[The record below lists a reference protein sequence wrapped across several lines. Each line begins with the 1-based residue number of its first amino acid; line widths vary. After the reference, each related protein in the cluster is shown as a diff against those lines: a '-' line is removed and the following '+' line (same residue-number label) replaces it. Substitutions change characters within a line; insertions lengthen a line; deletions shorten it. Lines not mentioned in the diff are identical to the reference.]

1 MNKRFYRIVFN
12 KARGMLMV
20 VAETTRSHRA
30 GVSPQS
36 GADARTGSTLTS
48 SLAPLAFSFLLAFS
62 CLTPAQAAIV
72 ADNHA
77 PGGQQPQIANSAN
90 GTPQVNIQ
98 TPSGAGVSRN
108 VYSQFDVDGRG
119 VVLNNSHANTSTQ
132 LAGMVAGNPNLA
144 KGEARVILNE
154 VNTRDPSRLNG
165 YIEVAGQKA
174 QVVIA
179 NPAGISCDGC
189 GFINANRATLTTGQ
203 VQYGNGQI
211 SGYDVNR
218 GEIIVQGGG
227 LDASSVDSTD
237 LLARAVKINTGVWAQ
252 ELKVTAG
259 RNQIDAA
266 HSRTTA
272 KSADGSAPPAVAI
285 DVSALGG
292 MYAHKIRLVGT
303 ERGVGVHNAG
313 NIGAA
318 AGDVAIS
325 ADGSLSNS
333 GVIQSAQNLQLSV
346 KGDLHNQG
354 QLYAGKDS
362 VMTAS
367 ATLTNDGMIAAQ
379 GDTRIAANAL
389 RSAQYS
395 TLAAGLNSDG
405 STASS
410 GALTLNSQSS
420 LALNGRNMAAGTLTA
435 QGRTVDLD
443 NSRTSGARIVV
454 SAASGD
460 ITTRD
465 AVVAASE
472 KLQLAASGK
481 LNNHGGLLTASQL
494 ELKAMALDN
503 QQGVIQ
509 QTGEDDLRLDFR
521 AGLDNRGGEIASNS
535 HALTLSTSQLLNQNG
550 TLLHTGS
557 GGMSI
562 TSEGALDNGEG
573 TIAANGNIKLDAD
586 NLTNHGGK
594 ISAAQGD
601 IQLTAR
607 HGVDNSQ
614 GKIIASGDIQLQAE
628 NLTNRHGQVGTAQR
642 GRVNLTTSG
651 LLDNQQGTITAF
663 DALGI
668 QSATVDNRQGE
679 LQSGGN
685 LNITIHN
692 RGLDNR
698 QGQIVSA
705 AALEI
710 AGVNLALA
718 NTGGTLLAASKLSLD
733 ADSLSGDGEVLSQG
747 DMSLT
752 LRQAFH
758 NAGRIIANGN
768 LQWNLSGL
776 GLINQGVISAGRA
789 LNLYAAKLDNRQEG
803 EISAGE
809 NHLTVNGEL
818 VNRGLIDGGLTHI
831 VATTLTNIG
840 SGRLYGDAV
849 ALQAAT
855 LTNAAENG
863 VAATIAARASLA
875 MGVGTLNNQDHALIY
890 SDGTLAIG
898 GQLAED
904 GSLSGRA
911 GMFNNHSAT
920 LESAGDMALDIQQI
934 NNYNDHLVTKDV
946 MVEQSWRHEA
956 ALKGSVQRF
965 DWSLVDTSYKNK
977 YGVHD
982 AIMPDGSRGDEFY
995 EYQYQRTVVETQVVE
1010 SDPGKILSGG
1020 QLIINS
1026 DKLNNYDSQ
1035 IIAGGALGGVIGELN
1050 NVATTGKRVTTD
1062 VGTQTRWY
1070 EKKTSRPFGGTKTS
1084 QGKKSSEY
1092 EPTPTVQTIDL
1103 QTMKWQGN
1111 TQIDGHS
1118 GVINPRDRADETG
1131 EIPAGRLV
1139 EVTPVNA
1146 DGTVIR
1152 VVTPD
1157 TRLPVSSL
1165 YQIDPQAKAGYLVET
1180 DPRFTNGKAW
1190 LASDYMQN
1198 QLGVDQAMK
1207 RLGDGYYEQR
1217 LVREQI
1223 VKLSGGRYLQGY
1235 SNDEEQYRALMDA
1248 GVAFAKQYNLT
1259 VGVAL
1264 TPAQMALLTSDMV
1277 WLVAREVTLTDGSV
1291 QQVLVPQ
1298 VYARVKA
1305 GDLDGS
1311 GALLGGENVAFSVSR
1326 DVTNSGHIQSRGV
1339 TQLTAENIHNS
1350 GYIGGNQLTLNA
1362 RTDINNIGGTLQG
1375 GDSLIAQAGRD
1386 INSAS
1391 TLGGGPGNISLDRPA
1406 GIYVQNENG
1415 QLGLQALHNINLTAS
1430 MVSNS
1435 AAGSQTQIIAGNDL
1449 NLQTLATT
1457 HSESGNWGKGNDRS
1471 LTQRSDLG
1479 TQINGGAVALSAGH
1493 DMNARAASVTAT
1505 SSLTVAAGN
1514 DINLSSGES
1523 SWHLTENSHQS
1534 SSGLLA
1540 RRSLTTH
1547 DEVWAQ
1553 NAIGSNFSGDSIV
1566 MQAGRDLLVSGSS
1579 VAGTQDV
1586 NLVAGRNLNITTAE
1600 ESRQENHLRK
1610 EKHSGFSGT
1619 GGVGFSVGSSSLK
1632 ATDVTTALSSAAST
1646 VGSSQGNLSLSA
1658 GNVLT
1663 VQGSDLVAGNNM
1675 ALTGKTVNIL
1685 AAENQSTQTH
1695 TVEQKTSGLTLALS
1709 GMVGSAINTAV
1720 SSANQA
1726 STESNGRL
1734 AALSGL
1740 QSALSGVQAYQASQM
1755 QTADS
1760 SPESMIGVN
1769 LSWGSQSSK
1778 STQRQTQNTS
1788 RGSSLMAG
1796 NNLSIIAT
1804 ETDINVEG
1812 SQLQAG
1818 GSALL
1823 NAARDVN
1830 LFSAENASTLSGKNE
1845 SHGSSFGVG
1854 INFGQGANGLTVS
1867 ASANAGK
1874 GHEKG
1879 NSLTHNETT
1888 LSAGERVTIVSGRD
1902 TTLTGAQVSGHQVT
1916 MDVGRNLTLSS
1927 EQDSDNYDSK
1937 QRSGSVGASG
1947 SMGGGSGSLNLS
1959 QSKMHSTWASV
1970 EAQTGIF
1977 AGEGGFDVKVGGH
1990 TQLNGSVLASTA
2002 AAELNRL
2009 DTGTLGF
2016 RDIKNYAEYSVEQQS
2031 AGVSTSGSVAG
2042 QFLGNAASGLLMG
2055 ANGSG
2060 SDSSLT
2066 RAAVSEGSI
2075 VIRDGANQQQDVT
2088 GLSRDAAHANQTLS
2102 PIFDKEK
2109 EQNRLATAQKIG
2121 EIGRQVSDVLVT
2133 QGKLNAQ
2140 AAQSDP
2146 AARAAAR
2153 AKLVAGGNG
2162 SPSEEQISAQV
2173 SRTATADY
2181 DTGGKYQKVAQA
2193 VTAAMQGLA
2202 GGNLAQAASG
2212 AVSPY
2217 VAEIIHS
2224 QTTDSATGKVNVEA
2238 NAMAHAVWGAIAAAS
2253 GNNSALAGAAGAVS
2267 GELLGRW
2274 IAAEYY
2280 PDVKTEELSD
2290 EQKSTISALSTLA
2303 AGLMGGLSGGSS
2315 ADAVAGAQA
2324 GKNAV
2329 ENNFL
2334 GPESR
2339 EKLDKAVENQQ
2350 NGKDL
2355 LAASKEIVRQNNI
2368 DRHSD
2373 ELLGKFQTDPQS
2385 MTESECQ
2392 QLAAY
2397 LNVYGYEL
2405 QNSYGLSPE
2414 KAQQLVNS
2422 LLSGEPALKPSPG
2435 YPGGGGDTSSYY
2447 EALGYLKM
2455 YSVQSSQAAMGTDA
2469 LLALPGGVG
2478 TAARATLAAGGA
2490 YQTGTGIGQLIDGQY
2505 GEGAL
2510 NVGLGSAA
2518 IFGSV
2523 AGQSVIKKTDTGIFS
2538 PESII
2543 SLQESSRSTGK
2554 NIFPVDMF
2562 KISPENLKYVD
2573 ILSPEARQHI
2583 LYGESLTTGGHMYPG
2598 NPGETIFPPTWSAN
2612 KIVHAVGD
2620 IATSPDTM
2628 WYAQTGTG
2636 GLYTKA
2642 GRPSRWVAWETR
2654 DNVRVRVVYEPAN
2667 GKVITAFPDAGLVP
2681 PTLKP
2686 VK

>member
-1 MNKRFYRIVFN
+1 
-12 KARGMLMV
+12 MLMV

-36 GADARTGSTLTS
+36 GADARTGSMLTS
-48 SLAPLAFSFLLAFS
+48 TLAPLAFSFLLAFS

-119 VVLNNSHANTSTQ
+119 VVLNNSRANTSTQ

-218 GEIIVQGGG
+218 GEILVQGGG

-237 LLARAVKINTGVWAQ
+237 LLARAVKINAGVWAQ

-272 KSADGSAPPAVAI
+272 KSADGSALPAVAI

-325 ADGSLSNS
+325 ADGALSNR

-362 VMTAS
+362 VVTAS

-389 RSAQYS
+389 RSAQNS

-410 GALTLNSQSS
+410 GALTLNSQSA

-454 SAASGD
+454 SAATGD

-465 AVVAASE
+465 AVVVASE

-481 LNNHGGLLTASQL
+481 LNNHSGLLTASQL

-509 QTGEDDLRLDFR
+509 QTGEVDLRLDFR

-535 HALTLSTSQLLNQNG
+535 HALTLRTSQLFNQNG

-557 GGMSI
+557 GSISI

-573 TIAANGNIKLDAD
+573 TIAANGNIVLYSDNINNRSGKISTTQGNAQLITRHELENSQGNIVAGGSLSLQMASLRNLQGQLIAAQGDLAMSTEGGLDNREGVLAANGNIKLDAD
-586 NLTNHGGK
+586 NLNNHGGK

-614 GKIIASGDIQLQAE
+614 GNIIASGDIQLQAE

-642 GRVNLTTSG
+642 GSVNLTTSG

-809 NHLTVNGEL
+809 NHLTVSGEL

-911 GMFNNHSAT
+911 GVFNNHSAT

-1131 EIPAGRLV
+1131 EIPAGRLA

-1298 VYARVKA
+1298 VYARIKA

-1391 TLGGGPGNISLDRPA
+1391 TLGG
-1406 GIYVQNENG
+1406 
-1415 QLGLQALHNINLTAS
+1415 
-1430 MVSNS
+1430 
-1435 AAGSQTQIIAGNDL
+1435 
-1449 NLQTLATT
+1449 
-1457 HSESGNWGKGNDRS
+1457 
-1471 LTQRSDLG
+1471 
-1479 TQINGGAVALSAGH
+1479 AVALSAGH
-1493 DMNARAASVTAT
+1493 DIHARAASVTAT

-1586 NLVAGRNLNITTAE
+1586 NLAAGRNLTITTAE
-1600 ESRQENHLRK
+1600 ERRQENHLRK

-1726 STESNGRL
+1726 STESNCRL

-1796 NNLSIIAT
+1796 NNLSVIAT

-2162 SPSEEQISAQV
+2162 SPSEEQINAQV

-2202 GGNLAQAASG
+2202 GGDLAQAASG

-2329 ENNFL
+2329 ENN
-2334 GPESR
+2334 
-2339 EKLDKAVENQQ
+2339 
-2350 NGKDL
+2350 
-2355 LAASKEIVRQNNI
+2355 
-2368 DRHSD
+2368 
-2373 ELLGKFQTDPQS
+2373 
-2385 MTESECQ
+2385 
-2392 QLAAY
+2392 
-2397 LNVYGYEL
+2397 
-2405 QNSYGLSPE
+2405 
-2414 KAQQLVNS
+2414 
-2422 LLSGEPALKPSPG
+2422 LLSGSEDAQAAWLRQHGIDMASCSDN
-2435 YPGGGGDTSSYY
+2435 PGGSACQKAINERNAVGL
-2447 EALGYLKM
+2447 ALASG
-2455 YSVQSSQAAMGTDA
+2455 SVA
-2469 LLALPGGVG
+2469 LLPGGAQAMWGLGASANAGISYLADGTIDPANATIAGWVNVLSMGNGLAGTVG
-2478 TAARATLAAGGA
+2478 WNAAGGA
-2490 YQTGTGIGQLIDGQY
+2490 LGNWIDDKDPLSGALINGAGSGIGY
-2505 GEGAL
+2505 GIGKGLSWGVNAGANWWKGGWDPKFNAEL
-2510 NVGLGSAA
+2510 RQFTEIKGDFGISKEMTPSRVPGAFGDFGGS
-2518 IFGSV
+2518 F
-2523 AGQSVIKKTDTGIFS
+2523 FS
-2538 PESII
+2538 EI
-2543 SLQESSRSTGK
+2543 TGK
-2554 NIFPVDMF
+2554 GIEKRADSM
-2562 KISPENLKYVD
+2562 
-2573 ILSPEARQHI
+2573 
-2583 LYGESLTTGGHMYPG
+2583 GERK
-2598 NPGETIFPPTWSAN
+2598 N
-2612 KIVHAVGD
+2612 D
-2620 IATSPDTM
+2620 
-2628 WYAQTGTG
+2628 
-2636 GLYTKA
+2636 
-2642 GRPSRWVAWETR
+2642 
-2654 DNVRVRVVYEPAN
+2654 
-2667 GKVITAFPDAGLVP
+2667 
-2681 PTLKP
+2681 
-2686 VK
+2686 

>member
-1 MNKRFYRIVFN
+1 MNKLFYRIVFN

-36 GADARTGSTLTS
+36 GADARTGSTLAST
-48 SLAPLAFSFLLAFS
+48 LAPLAFSFLLAFS

-72 ADNHA
+72 ADNRA

-237 LLARAVKINTGVWAQ
+237 LLARAVKINAGVWAQ

-272 KSADGSAPPAVAI
+272 KSADGSALPAVAI

-325 ADGSLSNS
+325 ADGALSNS

-362 VMTAS
+362 VVTAS

-389 RSAQYS
+389 RSAQNS

-465 AVVAASE
+465 AVVASE

-557 GGMSI
+557 GGISI

-614 GKIIASGDIQLQAE
+614 GNIIASGDIQLQAE

-809 NHLTVNGEL
+809 NHLTVSGEL

-898 GQLAED
+898 GQLTED

-911 GMFNNHSAT
+911 GVFNNHSAT

-946 MVEQSWRHEA
+946 VVEQSWRHEA

-1020 QLIINS
+1020 RLIINS

-1375 GDSLIAQAGRD
+1375 GDSLIAQVGRD

-1457 HSESGNWGKGNDRS
+1457 HSESGSWGKGNDRS
-1471 LTQRSDLG
+1471 LTQRSDIG

-1493 DMNARAASVTAT
+1493 DINARAASVTAT

-1586 NLVAGRNLNITTAE
+1586 NLVAGRNLTITTAE

-1632 ATDVTTALSSAAST
+1632 ATDVTTALSSAVST

-1760 SPESMIGVN
+1760 SPESMIGIN

-1812 SQLQAG
+1812 SQLQVG

-1916 MDVGRNLTLSS
+1916 MDVGRNLTLIS

-2202 GGNLAQAASG
+2202 G
-2212 AVSPY
+2212 
-2217 VAEIIHS
+2217 
-2224 QTTDSATGKVNVEA
+2224 
-2238 NAMAHAVWGAIAAAS
+2238 
-2253 GNNSALAGAAGAVS
+2253 
-2267 GELLGRW
+2267 
-2274 IAAEYY
+2274 
-2280 PDVKTEELSD
+2280 
-2290 EQKSTISALSTLA
+2290 
-2303 AGLMGGLSGGSS
+2303 
-2315 ADAVAGAQA
+2315 
-2324 GKNAV
+2324 
-2329 ENNFL
+2329 
-2334 GPESR
+2334 
-2339 EKLDKAVENQQ
+2339 
-2350 NGKDL
+2350 
-2355 LAASKEIVRQNNI
+2355 
-2368 DRHSD
+2368 
-2373 ELLGKFQTDPQS
+2373 
-2385 MTESECQ
+2385 
-2392 QLAAY
+2392 
-2397 LNVYGYEL
+2397 
-2405 QNSYGLSPE
+2405 
-2414 KAQQLVNS
+2414 
-2422 LLSGEPALKPSPG
+2422 
-2435 YPGGGGDTSSYY
+2435 
-2447 EALGYLKM
+2447 
-2455 YSVQSSQAAMGTDA
+2455 
-2469 LLALPGGVG
+2469 
-2478 TAARATLAAGGA
+2478 
-2490 YQTGTGIGQLIDGQY
+2490 
-2505 GEGAL
+2505 
-2510 NVGLGSAA
+2510 
-2518 IFGSV
+2518 
-2523 AGQSVIKKTDTGIFS
+2523 
-2538 PESII
+2538 
-2543 SLQESSRSTGK
+2543 
-2554 NIFPVDMF
+2554 
-2562 KISPENLKYVD
+2562 
-2573 ILSPEARQHI
+2573 
-2583 LYGESLTTGGHMYPG
+2583 
-2598 NPGETIFPPTWSAN
+2598 
-2612 KIVHAVGD
+2612 
-2620 IATSPDTM
+2620 
-2628 WYAQTGTG
+2628 
-2636 GLYTKA
+2636 
-2642 GRPSRWVAWETR
+2642 
-2654 DNVRVRVVYEPAN
+2654 
-2667 GKVITAFPDAGLVP
+2667 
-2681 PTLKP
+2681 
-2686 VK
+2686 

>member
-1 MNKRFYRIVFN
+1 
-12 KARGMLMV
+12 MLMV

-48 SLAPLAFSFLLAFS
+48 TLAPLAFSFLLAFS

-237 LLARAVKINTGVWAQ
+237 LLARAVKINAGVWAQ

-272 KSADGSAPPAVAI
+272 KSADGSALPAVAI

-325 ADGSLSNS
+325 ADGALSNS

-362 VMTAS
+362 VVTAS

-389 RSAQYS
+389 RSAQNS

-454 SAASGD
+454 SAATGD

-481 LNNHGGLLTASQL
+481 LNNHSGLLTASQL

-550 TLLHTGS
+550 TLLHIGS

-562 TSEGALDNGEG
+562 TSEAALDNGEG
-573 TIAANGNIKLDAD
+573 TIAANGNIVLHSDNMNNRSGKISTTQGDLAMSAEGGLDNREGVLAANGNIKLDAD

-614 GKIIASGDIQLQAE
+614 GNIIASGDIQLQAE
-628 NLTNRHGQVGTAQR
+628 NLNNRHGQIGTAQR
-642 GRVNLTTSG
+642 GSVNLTTSG

-733 ADSLSGDGEVLSQG
+733 ADSLSGDGEALSQG

-758 NAGRIIANGN
+758 NAGRVIANGN

-911 GMFNNHSAT
+911 GVFNNHSAT

-1457 HSESGNWGKGNDRS
+1457 HSESGSWGKGNDRS
-1471 LTQRSDLG
+1471 LTQRSDIG

-1586 NLVAGRNLNITTAE
+1586 NLVAGRNLTITTAE
-1600 ESRQENHLRK
+1600 ERRQENHLRK

-1632 ATDVTTALSSAAST
+1632 ATGVTTALSSAAST

-1760 SPESMIGVN
+1760 SPESMIGIN

-1867 ASANAGK
+1867 ASANAAK

-2060 SDSSLT
+2060 SDSTLT

-2224 QTTDSATGKVNVEA
+2224 QTPDCDTDCKGKLAEDVAKGNAVVSA
-2238 NAMAHAVWGAIAAAS
+2238 H
-2253 GNNSALAGAAGAVS
+2253 LAGTVGLGILPKGALITAAINGGANTA
-2267 GELLGRW
+2267 
-2274 IAAEYY
+2274 IQYA
-2280 PDVKTEELSD
+2280 T
-2290 EQKSTISALSTLA
+2290 T
-2303 AGLMGGLSGGSS
+2303 
-2315 ADAVAGAQA
+2315 
-2324 GKNAV
+2324 
-2329 ENNFL
+2329 
-2334 GPESR
+2334 R
-2339 EKLDKAVENQQ
+2339 E
-2350 NGKDL
+2350 
-2355 LAASKEIVRQNNI
+2355 
-2368 DRHSD
+2368 
-2373 ELLGKFQTDPQS
+2373 
-2385 MTESECQ
+2385 
-2392 QLAAY
+2392 
-2397 LNVYGYEL
+2397 
-2405 QNSYGLSPE
+2405 
-2414 KAQQLVNS
+2414 VN
-2422 LLSGEPALKPSPG
+2422 
-2435 YPGGGGDTSSYY
+2435 Y
-2447 EALGYLKM
+2447 
-2455 YSVQSSQAAMGTDA
+2455 TDA
-2469 LLALPGGVG
+2469 LIATWVG
-2478 TAARATLAAGGA
+2478 AATAKTGWLGTVGWNAAGGA
-2490 YQTGTGIGQLIDGQY
+2490 TSSYIKGDDPMV
-2505 GEGAL
+2505 GAITSS
-2510 NVGLGSAA
+2510 VGSGLGYGVGHYVVKPTANTIGKWITGGWDPKFDPVRLKYTEIKGLIGISKEISPSKIPGATGN
-2518 IFGSV
+2518 ITGSFRTEYGSV
-2523 AGQSVIKKTDTGIFS
+2523 ETQEIINKVKK
-2538 PESII
+2538 
-2543 SLQESSRSTGK
+2543 
-2554 NIFPVDMF
+2554 
-2562 KISPENLKYVD
+2562 
-2573 ILSPEARQHI
+2573 
-2583 LYGESLTTGGHMYPG
+2583 
-2598 NPGETIFPPTWSAN
+2598 
-2612 KIVHAVGD
+2612 
-2620 IATSPDTM
+2620 
-2628 WYAQTGTG
+2628 
-2636 GLYTKA
+2636 
-2642 GRPSRWVAWETR
+2642 
-2654 DNVRVRVVYEPAN
+2654 
-2667 GKVITAFPDAGLVP
+2667 
-2681 PTLKP
+2681 
-2686 VK
+2686 

>member
-1 MNKRFYRIVFN
+1 
-12 KARGMLMV
+12 MLMV

-62 CLTPAQAAIV
+62 CLTSAQAAIV

-218 GEIIVQGGG
+218 GEIIIQGGG

-237 LLARAVKINTGVWAQ
+237 LLARAVKINAGVWAQ

-272 KSADGSAPPAVAI
+272 KSADGSALPAVAI

-362 VMTAS
+362 VVTAS

-389 RSAQYS
+389 RSAQNS

-443 NSRTSGARIVV
+443 NSRTSGAQIVV
-454 SAASGD
+454 SAATGD

-481 LNNHGGLLTASQL
+481 LNNHSGLLTASQL

-503 QQGVIQ
+503 QQGAIQ
-509 QTGEDDLRLDFR
+509 QTGEVDLRLDFR
-521 AGLDNRGGEIASNS
+521 AGLDNRGGEIVSNS

-573 TIAANGNIKLDAD
+573 TIAANGNIVLYSDNINNRSGKISTTQGNAQLTTRHELENSQGNIVAGGSLSLQVASLRNQQGQVIAAQGDLAMSAEGGLDNRDGVLAANGDIKLDAD

-607 HGVDNSQ
+607 HGV
-614 GKIIASGDIQLQAE
+614 
-628 NLTNRHGQVGTAQR
+628 
-642 GRVNLTTSG
+642 
-651 LLDNQQGTITAF
+651 
-663 DALGI
+663 
-668 QSATVDNRQGE
+668 
-679 LQSGGN
+679 
-685 LNITIHN
+685 
-692 RGLDNR
+692 DNR

-718 NTGGTLLAASKLSLD
+718 NTGGTLLAASKLSLN

-758 NAGRIIANGN
+758 NAGRVIANGN

-911 GMFNNHSAT
+911 GVFNNHSAT

-934 NNYNDHLVTKDV
+934 NNFNDHLVTKDV

-1430 MVSNS
+1430 IVSNS

-1457 HSESGNWGKGNDRS
+1457 HSESGSWGKGNDRS
-1471 LTQRSDLG
+1471 LTQRSDIG

-1493 DMNARAASVTAT
+1493 DINARAASVTAT

-1586 NLVAGRNLNITTAE
+1586 NLVAGRNLTITTAE

-1632 ATDVTTALSSAAST
+1632 ATDVTTELSSAAST

-1888 LSAGERVTIVSGRD
+1888 LSVGERVTIVSGRD

-1947 SMGGGSGSLNLS
+1947 SMGGGSGSLSLS

-2060 SDSSLT
+2060 TDSSLT

-2075 VIRDGANQQQDVT
+2075 VIRDSANQQQDVT

-2140 AAQSDP
+2140 AAQ
-2146 AARAAAR
+2146 AAAR

-2193 VTAAMQGLA
+2193 VTVVMQGLA

-2238 NAMAHAVWGAIAAAS
+2238 SAMAHAVWGAIAAAS

-2280 PDVKTEELSD
+2280 PGVKTEELSE

-2329 ENNFL
+2329 ENNAFGASAGTNL
-2334 GPESR
+2334 GFWFSQTPDCDTDCKGKLAEDVAKGNAVVSAHLAGTVGLGILPKGALITAAISGGANTAIQYATTR
-2339 EKLDKAVENQQ
+2339 EVNYTDALIATWV
-2350 NGKDL
+2350 G
-2355 LAASKEIVRQNNI
+2355 AATSKTGW
-2368 DRHSD
+2368 
-2373 ELLGKFQTDPQS
+2373 LGTVGWN
-2385 MTESECQ
+2385 T
-2392 QLAAY
+2392 A
-2397 LNVYGYEL
+2397 
-2405 QNSYGLSPE
+2405 
-2414 KAQQLVNS
+2414 
-2422 LLSGEPALKPSPG
+2422 
-2435 YPGGGGDTSSYY
+2435 GGATSSYIKGDDPMVG
-2447 EALGYLKM
+2447 AITSSVGSGLGY
-2455 YSVQSSQAAMGTDA
+2455 
-2469 LLALPGGVG
+2469 GVG
-2478 TAARATLAAGGA
+2478 HYVVKPTANTIGKWITGGWDPKFDPVRLK
-2490 YQTGTGIGQLIDGQY
+2490 YTEIKGLIGISKEMSPSKIPGTTGNITGSFSTEY
-2505 GEGAL
+2505 
-2510 NVGLGSAA
+2510 
-2518 IFGSV
+2518 GSV
-2523 AGQSVIKKTDTGIFS
+2523 ETQGIINKVKK
-2538 PESII
+2538 
-2543 SLQESSRSTGK
+2543 
-2554 NIFPVDMF
+2554 
-2562 KISPENLKYVD
+2562 
-2573 ILSPEARQHI
+2573 
-2583 LYGESLTTGGHMYPG
+2583 
-2598 NPGETIFPPTWSAN
+2598 
-2612 KIVHAVGD
+2612 
-2620 IATSPDTM
+2620 
-2628 WYAQTGTG
+2628 
-2636 GLYTKA
+2636 
-2642 GRPSRWVAWETR
+2642 
-2654 DNVRVRVVYEPAN
+2654 
-2667 GKVITAFPDAGLVP
+2667 
-2681 PTLKP
+2681 
-2686 VK
+2686 

>member
-1 MNKRFYRIVFN
+1 
-12 KARGMLMV
+12 MLMV

-48 SLAPLAFSFLLAFS
+48 TLAPLAFSFLLAFS
-62 CLTPAQAAIV
+62 CLTPAKAAIV

-237 LLARAVKINTGVWAQ
+237 LLARAVKINAGVWAQ

-272 KSADGSAPPAVAI
+272 KSADGSALPAVAI

-325 ADGSLSNS
+325 ADGALSNS

-346 KGDLHNQG
+346 KGDLHSQG

-362 VMTAS
+362 VVTAS

-389 RSAQYS
+389 RSAQNS

-454 SAASGD
+454 SAATGD
-460 ITTRD
+460 ITTQD

-481 LNNHGGLLTASQL
+481 LNNHSGLLTASQL

-521 AGLDNRGGEIASNS
+521 TGLDNRGGEIASNS

-642 GRVNLTTSG
+642 GSVNLTTSG

-733 ADSLSGDGEVLSQG
+733 ADSLSGDGEALSQG

-758 NAGRIIANGN
+758 NAGRVIANGN

-911 GMFNNHSAT
+911 GVFNNHSAT

-1020 QLIINS
+1020 RLIINS

-1471 LTQRSDLG
+1471 LTQRSDIG

-1586 NLVAGRNLNITTAE
+1586 NLVAGRNLTITTAE

-2153 AKLVAGGNG
+2153 AKLVAGGNA

-2280 PDVKTEELSD
+2280 PGVKTEELSD

-2329 ENNFL
+2329 ENNYLSSTEARQLDKELSDCKASGNDCKSVVEKYIEISNKNSKELVDACSGGGIACVTWEELLQGATNVANDANASQFRL
-2334 GPESR
+2334 D
-2339 EKLDKAVENQQ
+2339 EKLKDPEAAALVNYLNGTDLKFLQENITSGDRLLSVITDPTSWPVLVMGGKAIITNTVT
-2350 NGKDL
+2350 NGK
-2355 LAASKEIVRQNNI
+2355 
-2368 DRHSD
+2368 
-2373 ELLGKFQTDPQS
+2373 ELLI
-2385 MTESECQ
+2385 
-2392 QLAAY
+2392 
-2397 LNVYGYEL
+2397 
-2405 QNSYGLSPE
+2405 
-2414 KAQQLVNS
+2414 
-2422 LLSGEPALKPSPG
+2422 
-2435 YPGGGGDTSSYY
+2435 
-2447 EALGYLKM
+2447 
-2455 YSVQSSQAAMGTDA
+2455 
-2469 LLALPGGVG
+2469 
-2478 TAARATLAAGGA
+2478 AAGA
-2490 YQTGTGIGQLIDGQY
+2490 SV
-2505 GEGAL
+2505 A
-2510 NVGLGSAA
+2510 GSAA
-2518 IFGSV
+2518 IQYGVHGEVKLSDVIGAGVIGAITAGKGYNPTVTWNAAGGYYQAELKGDDPFLGALLSKAGAATGYAAGNILKVPADKIFNPVSKQYEWIPTGVWTISKPVPQSSVPSV
-2523 AGQSVIKKTDTGIFS
+2523 AANVANSTVSG
-2538 PESII
+2538 
-2543 SLQESSRSTGK
+2543 LSS
-2554 NIFPVDMF
+2554 
-2562 KISPENLKYVD
+2562 Y
-2573 ILSPEARQHI
+2573 
-2583 LYGESLTTGGHMYPG
+2583 
-2598 NPGETIFPPTWSAN
+2598 
-2612 KIVHAVGD
+2612 
-2620 IATSPDTM
+2620 ATSD
-2628 WYAQTGTG
+2628 
-2636 GLYTKA
+2636 K
-2642 GRPSRWVAWETR
+2642 
-2654 DNVRVRVVYEPAN
+2654 N
-2667 GKVITAFPDAGLVP
+2667 GEAK
-2681 PTLKP
+2681 K
-2686 VK
+2686 

>member
-1 MNKRFYRIVFN
+1 
-12 KARGMLMV
+12 MLMV

-48 SLAPLAFSFLLAFS
+48 TLAPLAFSFLLAFS

-119 VVLNNSHANTSTQ
+119 VVLNNSHSNTSTQ

-237 LLARAVKINTGVWAQ
+237 LLARAVKINAGVWAQ

-272 KSADGSAPPAVAI
+272 KSADGSALPAVAI

-325 ADGSLSNS
+325 ADGALSNS

-362 VMTAS
+362 VVTAS

-379 GDTRIAANAL
+379 GDTQIAANAL
-389 RSAQYS
+389 RSAQNS

-460 ITTRD
+460 ITTRITTRD

-481 LNNHGGLLTASQL
+481 LNNHSGLLTASQL

-614 GKIIASGDIQLQAE
+614 GNIIASGDIQLQAE
-628 NLTNRHGQVGTAQR
+628 NLTNRHGQIGTAQR
-642 GRVNLTTSG
+642 GSVNLTTSG

-733 ADSLSGDGEVLSQG
+733 ADSLSGDGEALSQG

-758 NAGRIIANGN
+758 NAGRVIANGN

-1457 HSESGNWGKGNDRS
+1457 HSESGSWEKGNDRS
-1471 LTQRSDLG
+1471 LTQRSDIG

-1760 SPESMIGVN
+1760 SPESMIGIN

-1867 ASANAGK
+1867 ASANAAK

-2002 AAELNRL
+2002 AADLNRL

-2329 ENNFL
+2329 ENNALSPIDFGKGMADMGLSQQSLGVHMLQNGATPEELTAALIKNSQGQIPDGQNAAKGLMIAWAEFFGVPVSALAADGEMTPQRAAEILASGVPTSEAKLVQYVAAKAFL
-2334 GPESR
+2334 VVAKNTSYPSGISFKIDQLEHMGSVV
-2339 EKLDKAVENQQ
+2339 KYNQQ
-2350 NGKDL
+2350 K
-2355 LAASKEIVRQNNI
+2355 
-2368 DRHSD
+2368 
-2373 ELLGKFQTDPQS
+2373 
-2385 MTESECQ
+2385 
-2392 QLAAY
+2392 
-2397 LNVYGYEL
+2397 
-2405 QNSYGLSPE
+2405 
-2414 KAQQLVNS
+2414 
-2422 LLSGEPALKPSPG
+2422 
-2435 YPGGGGDTSSYY
+2435 
-2447 EALGYLKM
+2447 
-2455 YSVQSSQAAMGTDA
+2455 
-2469 LLALPGGVG
+2469 
-2478 TAARATLAAGGA
+2478 
-2490 YQTGTGIGQLIDGQY
+2490 GI
-2505 GEGAL
+2505 
-2510 NVGLGSAA
+2510 
-2518 IFGSV
+2518 
-2523 AGQSVIKKTDTGIFS
+2523 
-2538 PESII
+2538 
-2543 SLQESSRSTGK
+2543 
-2554 NIFPVDMF
+2554 
-2562 KISPENLKYVD
+2562 
-2573 ILSPEARQHI
+2573 
-2583 LYGESLTTGGHMYPG
+2583 TGGHNADAFYSTVSEK
-2598 NPGETIFPPTWSAN
+2598 NVKIVGETQSSVKGITEVQYKIPAYDRAGNITGYKDKIFTKTIYDP
-2612 KIVHAVGD
+2612 KIFTDQKMLELGQQAASSGYKAA
-2620 IATSPDTM
+2620 IASGQREYTATAGGIKFQVYLDKK
-2628 WYAQTGTG
+2628 TGMVENFHPV
-2636 GLYTKA
+2636 TK
-2642 GRPSRWVAWETR
+2642 
-2654 DNVRVRVVYEPAN
+2654 
-2667 GKVITAFPDAGLVP
+2667 
-2681 PTLKP
+2681 
-2686 VK
+2686 

>member
-30 GVSPQS
+30 GVSLQS
-36 GADARTGSTLTS
+36 GADARTGSTLAST
-48 SLAPLAFSFLLAFS
+48 LAPLAFSFLLAFS

-237 LLARAVKINTGVWAQ
+237 LLARAVKINAGVWAQ

-266 HSRTTA
+266 HSRTTV

-325 ADGSLSNS
+325 ADGALSNS

-346 KGDLHNQG
+346 KGDLHNLG

-362 VMTAS
+362 VVTAS

-389 RSAQYS
+389 RSAQNS

-465 AVVAASE
+465 AVVAARE
-472 KLQLAASGK
+472 KLQLATSGK
-481 LNNHGGLLTASQL
+481 LNNHSGLLTASQL

-573 TIAANGNIKLDAD
+573 TIAANGNIVLYSD
-586 NLTNHGGK
+586 NINNRSGK
-594 ISAAQGD
+594 ISTTQGNAQLTTRHELENSQGNIVAGGSLSLQVASLRNQQGQVIAAQGD

-614 GKIIASGDIQLQAE
+614 GNIIASGDIQLQAE
-628 NLTNRHGQVGTAQR
+628 NLTNRHGQIGTAQR
-642 GRVNLTTSG
+642 GSVNLTTSG

-705 AALEI
+705 ATLEI

-718 NTGGTLLAASKLSLD
+718 NTGGTLLAASQLSLD

-809 NHLTVNGEL
+809 NHLMVSGEL

-911 GMFNNHSAT
+911 GVFNNHSAT

-946 MVEQSWRHEA
+946 VVEQSWRHEA

-995 EYQYQRTVVETQVVE
+995 EYQYQHTVVETQVVE

-1103 QTMKWQGN
+1103 QTMEWQGN

-1326 DVTNSGHIQSRGV
+1326 DVTNSGHIHSRGV

-1457 HSESGNWGKGNDRS
+1457 HSESGSWGKGNDRS
-1471 LTQRSDLG
+1471 LTQRSDIG

-1586 NLVAGRNLNITTAE
+1586 NLVAGRNLTITTAE

-1646 VGSSQGNLSLSA
+1646 VGSSQGNLRLSA

-1760 SPESMIGVN
+1760 SSESMIGVN

-1916 MDVGRNLTLSS
+1916 MDVGRNLTLTS

-1937 QRSGSVGASG
+1937 QRSGSLGASG

-2224 QTTDSATGKVNVEA
+2224 QTTDSATGEVNVEA

-2303 AGLMGGLSGGSS
+2303 AGLMGGPSGGSS

-2329 ENNFL
+2329 ENNL
-2334 GPESR
+2334 MGGNEWS
-2339 EKLDKAVENQQ
+2339 Q
-2350 NGKDL
+2350 G
-2355 LAASKEIVRQNNI
+2355 
-2368 DRHSD
+2368 
-2373 ELLGKFQTDPQS
+2373 
-2385 MTESECQ
+2385 
-2392 QLAAY
+2392 
-2397 LNVYGYEL
+2397 
-2405 QNSYGLSPE
+2405 E
-2414 KAQQLVNS
+2414 KAREHGADVLSCADNP
-2422 LLSGEPALKPSPG
+2422 SGEACQRGIAENKAYAGALASAG
-2435 YPGGGGDTSSYY
+2435 LIY
-2447 EALGYLKM
+2447 
-2455 YSVQSSQAAMGTDA
+2455 
-2469 LLALPGGVG
+2469 LPGGMQITGAIGG
-2478 TAARATLAAGGA
+2478 TANAGIQYLMNGEVNPTDVLIATYVGAFTANTGAWGTVGWNAAGGA
-2490 YQTGTGIGQLIDGQY
+2490 T
-2505 GEGAL
+2505 
-2510 NVGLGSAA
+2510 
-2518 IFGSV
+2518 
-2523 AGQSVIKKTDTGIFS
+2523 
-2538 PESII
+2538 
-2543 SLQESSRSTGK
+2543 SSY
-2554 NIFPVDMF
+2554 
-2562 KISPENLKYVD
+2562 LKGD
-2573 ILSPEARQHI
+2573 
-2583 LYGESLTTGGHMYPG
+2583 
-2598 NPGETIFPPTWSAN
+2598 NPF
-2612 KIVHAVGD
+2612 
-2620 IATSPDTM
+2620 
-2628 WYAQTGTG
+2628 TG
-2636 GLYTKA
+2636 GLINGLASGVGYGA
-2642 GRPSRWVAWETR
+2642 GKLIELPMDKIYNPMKPWKDWMWTDVGMGISKPLSLDPIPGVAGNITSSIITEYSN
-2654 DNVRVRVVYEPAN
+2654 DQA
-2667 GKVITAFPDAGLVP
+2667 GKNLGG
-2681 PTLKP
+2681 K
-2686 VK
+2686 K

>member
-1 MNKRFYRIVFN
+1 
-12 KARGMLMV
+12 MLMV

-405 STASS
+405 STPSS

-1471 LTQRSDLG
+1471 LTQRSDIG

-1493 DMNARAASVTAT
+1493 DINARAASVTAT

-1586 NLVAGRNLNITTAE
+1586 NLVAGRNLTITTAE
-1600 ESRQENHLRK
+1600 ERRQENHLRK

-2088 GLSRDAAHANQTLS
+2088 GLSRDTAHANQTLS

-2153 AKLVAGGNG
+2153 AKLVAGGNA

-2280 PDVKTEELSD
+2280 PGVKTEELSD

-2329 ENNFL
+2329 ENNALSPIDFGKGMADMGLSQQSLGVHMLQNGATPEELTAALIKNSQGQIPDGQNAAKGLMIAWAEFFGVPVSALAADGEMTPQRAAEILASGVPTSEAKLVQYVAAKAFL
-2334 GPESR
+2334 VVAKNTSYPSGISFKIDQLEHMGSVV
-2339 EKLDKAVENQQ
+2339 KYNQQ
-2350 NGKDL
+2350 K
-2355 LAASKEIVRQNNI
+2355 
-2368 DRHSD
+2368 
-2373 ELLGKFQTDPQS
+2373 
-2385 MTESECQ
+2385 
-2392 QLAAY
+2392 
-2397 LNVYGYEL
+2397 
-2405 QNSYGLSPE
+2405 
-2414 KAQQLVNS
+2414 
-2422 LLSGEPALKPSPG
+2422 
-2435 YPGGGGDTSSYY
+2435 
-2447 EALGYLKM
+2447 
-2455 YSVQSSQAAMGTDA
+2455 
-2469 LLALPGGVG
+2469 
-2478 TAARATLAAGGA
+2478 
-2490 YQTGTGIGQLIDGQY
+2490 GI
-2505 GEGAL
+2505 
-2510 NVGLGSAA
+2510 
-2518 IFGSV
+2518 
-2523 AGQSVIKKTDTGIFS
+2523 
-2538 PESII
+2538 
-2543 SLQESSRSTGK
+2543 
-2554 NIFPVDMF
+2554 
-2562 KISPENLKYVD
+2562 
-2573 ILSPEARQHI
+2573 
-2583 LYGESLTTGGHMYPG
+2583 TGGHNADAFYSTVSEK
-2598 NPGETIFPPTWSAN
+2598 NVKIVGETQSSVKGITEVQYKIPAYDRAGNITGYKDKIFTKTIYDP
-2612 KIVHAVGD
+2612 KIFTDQKMLELGQQAASSGYKAA
-2620 IATSPDTM
+2620 IASGQREYTATAGGIKFQVYLDKK
-2628 WYAQTGTG
+2628 TGMVENFHPV
-2636 GLYTKA
+2636 TK
-2642 GRPSRWVAWETR
+2642 
-2654 DNVRVRVVYEPAN
+2654 
-2667 GKVITAFPDAGLVP
+2667 
-2681 PTLKP
+2681 
-2686 VK
+2686 

>member
-1 MNKRFYRIVFN
+1 
-12 KARGMLMV
+12 MLMV

-36 GADARTGSTLTS
+36 GADARTGSTLAST
-48 SLAPLAFSFLLAFS
+48 LAPLAFSFLLAFS

-72 ADNHA
+72 ADNRA

-237 LLARAVKINTGVWAQ
+237 LLARAVKINAGVWAQ

-272 KSADGSAPPAVAI
+272 KSADGSALPAVAI

-325 ADGSLSNS
+325 ADGALSNS

-362 VMTAS
+362 VVTAS

-389 RSAQYS
+389 RSAQNS

-465 AVVAASE
+465 AVVASE

-557 GGMSI
+557 GGISI

-614 GKIIASGDIQLQAE
+614 GNIIASGDIQLQAE

-809 NHLTVNGEL
+809 NHLTVSGEL

-898 GQLAED
+898 GQLTED

-911 GMFNNHSAT
+911 GVFNNHSAT

-946 MVEQSWRHEA
+946 VVEQSWRHEA

-1020 QLIINS
+1020 RLIINS

-1375 GDSLIAQAGRD
+1375 GDSLIAQVGRD

-1457 HSESGNWGKGNDRS
+1457 HSESGSWGKGNDRS
-1471 LTQRSDLG
+1471 LTQRSDIG

-1493 DMNARAASVTAT
+1493 DINARAASVTAT

-1586 NLVAGRNLNITTAE
+1586 NLVAGRNLTITTAE

-1632 ATDVTTALSSAAST
+1632 ATDVTTALSSAVST

-1760 SPESMIGVN
+1760 SPESMIGIN

-1812 SQLQAG
+1812 SQLQVG

-1916 MDVGRNLTLSS
+1916 MDVGRNLTLIS

-2329 ENNFL
+2329 ENNL
-2334 GPESR
+2334 MGGNEWS
-2339 EKLDKAVENQQ
+2339 Q
-2350 NGKDL
+2350 G
-2355 LAASKEIVRQNNI
+2355 
-2368 DRHSD
+2368 
-2373 ELLGKFQTDPQS
+2373 
-2385 MTESECQ
+2385 
-2392 QLAAY
+2392 
-2397 LNVYGYEL
+2397 
-2405 QNSYGLSPE
+2405 E
-2414 KAQQLVNS
+2414 KAREHGADVLSCADNP
-2422 LLSGEPALKPSPG
+2422 SGEACQRGIAENKAYAGALASAG
-2435 YPGGGGDTSSYY
+2435 LIY
-2447 EALGYLKM
+2447 
-2455 YSVQSSQAAMGTDA
+2455 
-2469 LLALPGGVG
+2469 LPGGMQITGAIGG
-2478 TAARATLAAGGA
+2478 TANAGIQYLINGEVNPTDVLIATYVGAFTANTGAWGTVGWNAAGGA
-2490 YQTGTGIGQLIDGQY
+2490 TSSYLNGDDPFKGGVISGAASGIGY
-2505 GEGAL
+2505 GIGKVAKISLDKWVNPAWKNYEWVNLEMGISKPL
-2510 NVGLGSAA
+2510 PLSPIPVISGNA
-2518 IFGSV
+2518 IS
-2523 AGQSVIKKTDTGIFS
+2523 
-2538 PESII
+2538 SII
-2543 SLQESSRSTGK
+2543 TEATGQGSSKTTNNLWKRT
-2554 NIFPVDMF
+2554 
-2562 KISPENLKYVD
+2562 ENEK
-2573 ILSPEARQHI
+2573 
-2583 LYGESLTTGGHMYPG
+2583 
-2598 NPGETIFPPTWSAN
+2598 
-2612 KIVHAVGD
+2612 
-2620 IATSPDTM
+2620 
-2628 WYAQTGTG
+2628 
-2636 GLYTKA
+2636 
-2642 GRPSRWVAWETR
+2642 
-2654 DNVRVRVVYEPAN
+2654 
-2667 GKVITAFPDAGLVP
+2667 
-2681 PTLKP
+2681 
-2686 VK
+2686 

>member
-1 MNKRFYRIVFN
+1 
-12 KARGMLMV
+12 MLMV

-36 GADARTGSTLTS
+36 GADARTGSMLTS
-48 SLAPLAFSFLLAFS
+48 TLAPLAFSFLLAFS

-119 VVLNNSHANTSTQ
+119 VVLNNSRANTSTQ

-218 GEIIVQGGG
+218 GEILVQGGG

-237 LLARAVKINTGVWAQ
+237 LLARAVKINAGVWAQ

-272 KSADGSAPPAVAI
+272 KSADGSALPAVAI

-325 ADGSLSNS
+325 ADGALSNR

-362 VMTAS
+362 VVTAS

-389 RSAQYS
+389 RSAQNS

-410 GALTLNSQSS
+410 GALMLNSQSS

-465 AVVAASE
+465 AVVVASE

-481 LNNHGGLLTASQL
+481 LNNHSGLLTASQL

-535 HALTLSTSQLLNQNG
+535 HALTLRTSQLFNQNG

-573 TIAANGNIKLDAD
+573 TIAANGNIVLYSD
-586 NLTNHGGK
+586 NINNRSGK
-594 ISAAQGD
+594 ISTTQGNAQLITRHELENSQGNIVAGGSLSLQVASLRNQQGQVIAAQGD
-601 IQLTAR
+601 LAM
-607 HGVDNSQ
+607 S
-614 GKIIASGDIQLQAE
+614 AE
-628 NLTNRHGQVGTAQR
+628 G
-642 GRVNLTTSG
+642 
-651 LLDNQQGTITAF
+651 
-663 DALGI
+663 
-668 QSATVDNRQGE
+668 
-679 LQSGGN
+679 
-685 LNITIHN
+685 
-692 RGLDNR
+692 GLDNR

-705 AALEI
+705 TALEI

-758 NAGRIIANGN
+758 NAGRVIANGN

-776 GLINQGVISAGRA
+776 GLINQGVISAGQA

-809 NHLTVNGEL
+809 NHLTVSGEL

-911 GMFNNHSAT
+911 GVFNNHSAT

-1010 SDPGKILSGG
+1010 SAPGKILSGG

-1131 EIPAGRLV
+1131 EIPAGRLA

-1298 VYARVKA
+1298 VYARIKA

-1415 QLGLQALHNINLTAS
+1415 QLGLLALHNINLTAS

-1471 LTQRSDLG
+1471 LTQRSDIG

-1586 NLVAGRNLNITTAE
+1586 NLAAGRNLTITTAE
-1600 ESRQENHLRK
+1600 ERRQENHLRK

-1916 MDVGRNLTLSS
+1916 MDVGRNLTLTS

-1937 QRSGSVGASG
+1937 QRSGSAGASG

-2075 VIRDGANQQQDVT
+2075 VIRDSANQQQDVT

-2109 EQNRLATAQKIG
+2109 EQNRLATAQKTG

-2202 GGNLAQAASG
+2202 GGDLAQAASG

-2280 PDVKTEELSD
+2280 PGVKTEELSD

-2315 ADAVAGAQA
+2315 ADAVTGAQA

-2329 ENNFL
+2329 ENN
-2334 GPESR
+2334 
-2339 EKLDKAVENQQ
+2339 
-2350 NGKDL
+2350 
-2355 LAASKEIVRQNNI
+2355 
-2368 DRHSD
+2368 
-2373 ELLGKFQTDPQS
+2373 
-2385 MTESECQ
+2385 
-2392 QLAAY
+2392 
-2397 LNVYGYEL
+2397 
-2405 QNSYGLSPE
+2405 
-2414 KAQQLVNS
+2414 
-2422 LLSGEPALKPSPG
+2422 LLSGSEDAQAAWLRQHGIDMASCSDN
-2435 YPGGGGDTSSYY
+2435 PGGSACQKAINERNAVGL
-2447 EALGYLKM
+2447 ALASG
-2455 YSVQSSQAAMGTDA
+2455 SVA
-2469 LLALPGGVG
+2469 LLPGGAQAMWGLGASANAGISYLADGTIDPANATIAGWVNVLSMGNGLAGTVG
-2478 TAARATLAAGGA
+2478 WNAAGGA
-2490 YQTGTGIGQLIDGQY
+2490 LGNWIDDKDPLSGALINGAGSGIGY
-2505 GEGAL
+2505 GIGKGLSWGVNAGANWWKGGWDPKFNAEL
-2510 NVGLGSAA
+2510 RQFTEIKGDFGISKEMTPSRVPGAFGDFGGS
-2518 IFGSV
+2518 F
-2523 AGQSVIKKTDTGIFS
+2523 FS
-2538 PESII
+2538 EI
-2543 SLQESSRSTGK
+2543 TGK
-2554 NIFPVDMF
+2554 GIEKRADSM
-2562 KISPENLKYVD
+2562 
-2573 ILSPEARQHI
+2573 
-2583 LYGESLTTGGHMYPG
+2583 GERK
-2598 NPGETIFPPTWSAN
+2598 N
-2612 KIVHAVGD
+2612 D
-2620 IATSPDTM
+2620 
-2628 WYAQTGTG
+2628 
-2636 GLYTKA
+2636 
-2642 GRPSRWVAWETR
+2642 
-2654 DNVRVRVVYEPAN
+2654 
-2667 GKVITAFPDAGLVP
+2667 
-2681 PTLKP
+2681 
-2686 VK
+2686 

>member
-48 SLAPLAFSFLLAFS
+48 TLAPLAFSFLLAFS
-62 CLTPAQAAIV
+62 CLTPAKAAIV

-237 LLARAVKINTGVWAQ
+237 LLARAVKINAGVWAQ

-272 KSADGSAPPAVAI
+272 KSADGSALPAVAI

-325 ADGSLSNS
+325 ADGALSNS

-362 VMTAS
+362 VVTAS

-389 RSAQYS
+389 RSAQNS

-454 SAASGD
+454 SAATGD

-481 LNNHGGLLTASQL
+481 LNNHSGLLTASQL

-614 GKIIASGDIQLQAE
+614 GNIIASGDIQLQAE

-642 GRVNLTTSG
+642 GSVNLTTSG

-789 LNLYAAKLDNRQEG
+789 LNIYAAKLDNRQEG

-809 NHLTVNGEL
+809 NHLTVSGEL

-911 GMFNNHSAT
+911 GVFNNHSAT

-1157 TRLPVSSL
+1157 TQLPVSSL
-1165 YQIDPQAKAGYLVET
+1165 YQIDPQAKAGYLVEN

-1311 GALLGGENVAFSVSR
+1311 GALLCGENVAFSVSR

-1457 HSESGNWGKGNDRS
+1457 HSESGSWGKGNDRS
-1471 LTQRSDLG
+1471 LTQRSDIG
-1479 TQINGGAVALSAGH
+1479 TQINGGAVALSAGN

-1579 VAGTQDV
+1579 VAGPQDV
-1586 NLVAGRNLNITTAE
+1586 NLVAGRNLTITTAE

-1695 TVEQKTSGLTLALS
+1695 TVEQKTSGLMLALS

-1916 MDVGRNLTLSS
+1916 MDVGRNLTLTS

-2016 RDIKNYAEYSVEQQS
+2016 RDIKNYADYSVEQQS
-2031 AGVSTSGSVAG
+2031 AGVSTSGNVAG

-2060 SDSSLT
+2060 SDSTLT

-2075 VIRDGANQQQDVT
+2075 VIRDGVNQQQDVT
-2088 GLSRDAAHANQTLS
+2088 ELSRDAAHANQTLS

-2153 AKLVAGGNG
+2153 AKLVAGGNA
-2162 SPSEEQISAQV
+2162 SPSEEQI
-2173 SRTATADY
+2173 
-2181 DTGGKYQKVAQA
+2181 
-2193 VTAAMQGLA
+2193 
-2202 GGNLAQAASG
+2202 
-2212 AVSPY
+2212 
-2217 VAEIIHS
+2217 
-2224 QTTDSATGKVNVEA
+2224 
-2238 NAMAHAVWGAIAAAS
+2238 
-2253 GNNSALAGAAGAVS
+2253 
-2267 GELLGRW
+2267 
-2274 IAAEYY
+2274 
-2280 PDVKTEELSD
+2280 
-2290 EQKSTISALSTLA
+2290 
-2303 AGLMGGLSGGSS
+2303 
-2315 ADAVAGAQA
+2315 
-2324 GKNAV
+2324 
-2329 ENNFL
+2329 
-2334 GPESR
+2334 
-2339 EKLDKAVENQQ
+2339 
-2350 NGKDL
+2350 
-2355 LAASKEIVRQNNI
+2355 
-2368 DRHSD
+2368 
-2373 ELLGKFQTDPQS
+2373 
-2385 MTESECQ
+2385 
-2392 QLAAY
+2392 
-2397 LNVYGYEL
+2397 
-2405 QNSYGLSPE
+2405 
-2414 KAQQLVNS
+2414 
-2422 LLSGEPALKPSPG
+2422 
-2435 YPGGGGDTSSYY
+2435 
-2447 EALGYLKM
+2447 
-2455 YSVQSSQAAMGTDA
+2455 
-2469 LLALPGGVG
+2469 
-2478 TAARATLAAGGA
+2478 
-2490 YQTGTGIGQLIDGQY
+2490 
-2505 GEGAL
+2505 
-2510 NVGLGSAA
+2510 
-2518 IFGSV
+2518 
-2523 AGQSVIKKTDTGIFS
+2523 
-2538 PESII
+2538 
-2543 SLQESSRSTGK
+2543 
-2554 NIFPVDMF
+2554 
-2562 KISPENLKYVD
+2562 
-2573 ILSPEARQHI
+2573 
-2583 LYGESLTTGGHMYPG
+2583 
-2598 NPGETIFPPTWSAN
+2598 
-2612 KIVHAVGD
+2612 
-2620 IATSPDTM
+2620 
-2628 WYAQTGTG
+2628 
-2636 GLYTKA
+2636 
-2642 GRPSRWVAWETR
+2642 
-2654 DNVRVRVVYEPAN
+2654 
-2667 GKVITAFPDAGLVP
+2667 
-2681 PTLKP
+2681 
-2686 VK
+2686 

>member
-36 GADARTGSTLTS
+36 GADARTGSTLIS

-119 VVLNNSHANTSTQ
+119 VVLNNSRANTSTQ

-218 GEIIVQGGG
+218 GEILVQGGG

-237 LLARAVKINTGVWAQ
+237 LLARAVKINAGVWAQ

-272 KSADGSAPPAVAI
+272 KSADGSALPAVAI

-325 ADGSLSNS
+325 ADGALSNR

-362 VMTAS
+362 VVTAS

-389 RSAQYS
+389 RSAQNS

-481 LNNHGGLLTASQL
+481 LNNHSGLLTASKL

-535 HALTLSTSQLLNQNG
+535 HALTLSISQLLNQNG

-573 TIAANGNIKLDAD
+573 TIAANGNIVLHSDNIINRSGKISTTQGNAQLTTRHELENSQGNIVAGGSLSLQVASLRNQQGQLIAAQGDLAMSAEEGLDNREGVLTANGNIKLDAD

-601 IQLTAR
+601 VQLTAR
-607 HGVDNSQ
+607 HGVNNSQ
-614 GKIIASGDIQLQAE
+614 GNIIASGDIRLQAE
-628 NLTNRHGQVGTAQR
+628 NLNNRHGQIGTAQR
-642 GRVNLTTSG
+642 GSVNLTTSG

-710 AGVNLALA
+710 AGVNLALT

-758 NAGRIIANGN
+758 NAGRVIANGN

-911 GMFNNHSAT
+911 GVFNNHSAT

-1235 SNDEEQYRALMDA
+1235 SNDEEQYRVLMDA

-1435 AAGSQTQIIAGNDL
+1435 AAGSQTQIIAGNGL

-1471 LTQRSDLG
+1471 LTQRSDIG

-1493 DMNARAASVTAT
+1493 DMIARAASVTAT

-1586 NLVAGRNLNITTAE
+1586 NLVAGRNLTITTAK

-1632 ATDVTTALSSAAST
+1632 ANDVTTALSSAAST

-1769 LSWGSQSSK
+1769 LSWGRQSSK

-1812 SQLQAG
+1812 SQLQAS

-1867 ASANAGK
+1867 ASANAAK

-1937 QRSGSVGASG
+1937 QRSGSAGASG

-2146 AARAAAR
+2146 TARAAAR

-2267 GELLGRW
+2267 GELLGRL

-2303 AGLMGGLSGGSS
+2303 AGLMGGLSGSSS

-2329 ENNFL
+2329 ENN
-2334 GPESR
+2334 
-2339 EKLDKAVENQQ
+2339 
-2350 NGKDL
+2350 
-2355 LAASKEIVRQNNI
+2355 
-2368 DRHSD
+2368 
-2373 ELLGKFQTDPQS
+2373 
-2385 MTESECQ
+2385 
-2392 QLAAY
+2392 
-2397 LNVYGYEL
+2397 
-2405 QNSYGLSPE
+2405 
-2414 KAQQLVNS
+2414 
-2422 LLSGEPALKPSPG
+2422 LLSGSEDAQAAWLRQHGIDMASCSDN
-2435 YPGGGGDTSSYY
+2435 PGGSACQKAINERNAVGL
-2447 EALGYLKM
+2447 ALASG
-2455 YSVQSSQAAMGTDA
+2455 SVA
-2469 LLALPGGVG
+2469 LLPGGAQAMWGLGASANAGISYLADGSIDPANAAIAGWVNVISMGNGLAGTVG
-2478 TAARATLAAGGA
+2478 WNAAGGA
-2490 YQTGTGIGQLIDGQY
+2490 LGNWIDDKDPLSGALINGAGSGIGYSIGKGLSWGVNA
-2505 GEGAL
+2505 GANWWKGGWDPKFNAEL
-2510 NVGLGSAA
+2510 RQFTEIKGDFGISKEMTPSRVPGAFGDFGGS
-2518 IFGSV
+2518 F
-2523 AGQSVIKKTDTGIFS
+2523 FS
-2538 PESII
+2538 EI
-2543 SLQESSRSTGK
+2543 TGK
-2554 NIFPVDMF
+2554 GIEKRTDSM
-2562 KISPENLKYVD
+2562 
-2573 ILSPEARQHI
+2573 
-2583 LYGESLTTGGHMYPG
+2583 GERK
-2598 NPGETIFPPTWSAN
+2598 N
-2612 KIVHAVGD
+2612 D
-2620 IATSPDTM
+2620 
-2628 WYAQTGTG
+2628 
-2636 GLYTKA
+2636 
-2642 GRPSRWVAWETR
+2642 
-2654 DNVRVRVVYEPAN
+2654 
-2667 GKVITAFPDAGLVP
+2667 
-2681 PTLKP
+2681 
-2686 VK
+2686 

>member
-36 GADARTGSTLTS
+36 GADARTGSTLAST
-48 SLAPLAFSFLLAFS
+48 LAPLAFSFLLAFS

-237 LLARAVKINTGVWAQ
+237 LLARAVKINAGVWAQ

-266 HSRTTA
+266 HTRTTA

-362 VMTAS
+362 VVTAS

-389 RSAQYS
+389 RSAQNS

-481 LNNHGGLLTASQL
+481 LNNHSGLLTASQL

-573 TIAANGNIKLDAD
+573 TIAANGNIVLHSD
-586 NLTNHGGK
+586 NINNRSGK
-594 ISAAQGD
+594 ISTTQGNAQLTTRHELENSQGNIVAGGSLSLQVASLRNQQGQVIAAQGD

-614 GKIIASGDIQLQAE
+614 GNIIASGDIQLQAE
-628 NLTNRHGQVGTAQR
+628 NLTNRHGQIGTAQR
-642 GRVNLTTSG
+642 GSVNLTTSG

-809 NHLTVNGEL
+809 NHLTVSGEL

-840 SGRLYGDAV
+840 SGRLYGDAI

-911 GMFNNHSAT
+911 GVFNNHSAT

-1139 EVTPVNA
+1139 E
-1146 DGTVIR
+1146 
-1152 VVTPD
+1152 VTPD

-1457 HSESGNWGKGNDRS
+1457 HSESGSWEKGNDRS
-1471 LTQRSDLG
+1471 LTQRSDIG

-1586 NLVAGRNLNITTAE
+1586 NLVAGRNLTITTAE

-1709 GMVGSAINTAV
+1709 GMVGSALNTAV

-1760 SPESMIGVN
+1760 SPESMIGIN

-1867 ASANAGK
+1867 ASANAAK

-1888 LSAGERVTIVSGRD
+1888 FSAGERVTIVSGRD

-2153 AKLVAGGNG
+2153 AKLVAGGNA

-2280 PDVKTEELSD
+2280 PGVKTEELSD

-2329 ENNFL
+2329 ENNL
-2334 GPESR
+2334 MGGNEWSQGERAR
-2339 EKLDKAVENQQ
+2339 EHGADV
-2350 NGKDL
+2350 
-2355 LAASKEIVRQNNI
+2355 
-2368 DRHSD
+2368 
-2373 ELLGKFQTDPQS
+2373 
-2385 MTESECQ
+2385 
-2392 QLAAY
+2392 
-2397 LNVYGYEL
+2397 
-2405 QNSYGLSPE
+2405 LSCADNP
-2414 KAQQLVNS
+2414 
-2422 LLSGEPALKPSPG
+2422 SGEACQRGIAENKAYAGALASAG
-2435 YPGGGGDTSSYY
+2435 LIY
-2447 EALGYLKM
+2447 
-2455 YSVQSSQAAMGTDA
+2455 
-2469 LLALPGGVG
+2469 LPGGMQITGAIGG
-2478 TAARATLAAGGA
+2478 TANAGIQYLINGEVNPTDVLIATYVGAFTRNTGLKGTMSWNAAGGA
-2490 YQTGTGIGQLIDGQY
+2490 T
-2505 GEGAL
+2505 
-2510 NVGLGSAA
+2510 
-2518 IFGSV
+2518 
-2523 AGQSVIKKTDTGIFS
+2523 
-2538 PESII
+2538 
-2543 SLQESSRSTGK
+2543 SSY
-2554 NIFPVDMF
+2554 
-2562 KISPENLKYVD
+2562 LKGD
-2573 ILSPEARQHI
+2573 
-2583 LYGESLTTGGHMYPG
+2583 
-2598 NPGETIFPPTWSAN
+2598 NPF
-2612 KIVHAVGD
+2612 
-2620 IATSPDTM
+2620 
-2628 WYAQTGTG
+2628 TG
-2636 GLYTKA
+2636 GLINGLASGMGYGA
-2642 GRPSRWVAWETR
+2642 GKLVELPFDKVLNPMKPWKDWIWTDVGMGISKPLPINPVPGIAGNAAGSAVTEILN
-2654 DNVRVRVVYEPAN
+2654 DQA
-2667 GKVITAFPDAGLVP
+2667 GKTG
-2681 PTLKP
+2681 
-2686 VK
+2686 VKLQKGNQK

>member
-30 GVSPQS
+30 GVSLQS
-36 GADARTGSTLTS
+36 GADARTGSTLAST
-48 SLAPLAFSFLLAFS
+48 LAPLAFSFLLAFS

-237 LLARAVKINTGVWAQ
+237 LLARAVKINAGVWAQ

-266 HSRTTA
+266 HSRTTV

-325 ADGSLSNS
+325 ADGALSNS

-346 KGDLHNQG
+346 KGDLHNLG

-362 VMTAS
+362 VVTAS

-389 RSAQYS
+389 RSAQNS

-465 AVVAASE
+465 AVVAARE
-472 KLQLAASGK
+472 KLQLATSGK
-481 LNNHGGLLTASQL
+481 LNNHSGLLTASQL

-573 TIAANGNIKLDAD
+573 TIAANGNIVLYSD
-586 NLTNHGGK
+586 NINNRSGK
-594 ISAAQGD
+594 ISTTQGNAQLTTRHELENSQGNIVAGGSLSLQVASLRNQQGQVIAAQGD

-614 GKIIASGDIQLQAE
+614 GNIIASGDIQLQAE
-628 NLTNRHGQVGTAQR
+628 NLTNRHGQIGTAQR
-642 GRVNLTTSG
+642 GSVNLTTSG

-705 AALEI
+705 ATLEI

-718 NTGGTLLAASKLSLD
+718 NTGGTLLAASQLSLD

-809 NHLTVNGEL
+809 NHLTVSGEL

-911 GMFNNHSAT
+911 GVFNNHSAT

-946 MVEQSWRHEA
+946 VVEQSWRHEA

-995 EYQYQRTVVETQVVE
+995 EYQYQHTVVETQVVE

-1103 QTMKWQGN
+1103 QTMEWQGN

-1326 DVTNSGHIQSRGV
+1326 DVTNSGHIHSRGV

-1457 HSESGNWGKGNDRS
+1457 HSESGSWGKGNDRS
-1471 LTQRSDLG
+1471 LTQRSDIG

-1586 NLVAGRNLNITTAE
+1586 NLVAGRNLTITTAE

-1646 VGSSQGNLSLSA
+1646 VGSSQGNLRLSA

-1760 SPESMIGVN
+1760 SSESMIGVN

-1916 MDVGRNLTLSS
+1916 MDVGRNLTLTS

-1937 QRSGSVGASG
+1937 QRSGSLGASG

-2224 QTTDSATGKVNVEA
+2224 QTTDSATGEVNVEA

-2303 AGLMGGLSGGSS
+2303 AGLMGGPSGGSS

-2329 ENNFL
+2329 ENNL
-2334 GPESR
+2334 MGGNEWS
-2339 EKLDKAVENQQ
+2339 Q
-2350 NGKDL
+2350 G
-2355 LAASKEIVRQNNI
+2355 
-2368 DRHSD
+2368 
-2373 ELLGKFQTDPQS
+2373 
-2385 MTESECQ
+2385 
-2392 QLAAY
+2392 
-2397 LNVYGYEL
+2397 
-2405 QNSYGLSPE
+2405 E
-2414 KAQQLVNS
+2414 KAREHGADVLSCADNP
-2422 LLSGEPALKPSPG
+2422 SGEACQRGIAENKAYAGALASAG
-2435 YPGGGGDTSSYY
+2435 LIY
-2447 EALGYLKM
+2447 
-2455 YSVQSSQAAMGTDA
+2455 
-2469 LLALPGGVG
+2469 LPGGMQITGAIGG
-2478 TAARATLAAGGA
+2478 TANAGIQYLMNGEVNPTDVLIATYVGAFTANTGAWGTVGWNAAGGA
-2490 YQTGTGIGQLIDGQY
+2490 T
-2505 GEGAL
+2505 
-2510 NVGLGSAA
+2510 
-2518 IFGSV
+2518 
-2523 AGQSVIKKTDTGIFS
+2523 
-2538 PESII
+2538 
-2543 SLQESSRSTGK
+2543 SSY
-2554 NIFPVDMF
+2554 
-2562 KISPENLKYVD
+2562 LKGD
-2573 ILSPEARQHI
+2573 
-2583 LYGESLTTGGHMYPG
+2583 
-2598 NPGETIFPPTWSAN
+2598 NPF
-2612 KIVHAVGD
+2612 
-2620 IATSPDTM
+2620 
-2628 WYAQTGTG
+2628 TG
-2636 GLYTKA
+2636 GLINGLASGVGYGA
-2642 GRPSRWVAWETR
+2642 GKLIELPMDKIYNPMKPWKDWMWTDVGMGISKPLSLDPIPGVAGNITSSIITEYSN
-2654 DNVRVRVVYEPAN
+2654 DQA
-2667 GKVITAFPDAGLVP
+2667 GKNLGG
-2681 PTLKP
+2681 K
-2686 VK
+2686 K

>member
-1 MNKRFYRIVFN
+1 
-12 KARGMLMV
+12 MLMV

-36 GADARTGSTLTS
+36 GADARTGSMLTS
-48 SLAPLAFSFLLAFS
+48 TLAPLAFSFLLAFS

-119 VVLNNSHANTSTQ
+119 VVLNNSRANTSTQ

-218 GEIIVQGGG
+218 GEILVQGGG

-237 LLARAVKINTGVWAQ
+237 LLARAVKINAGVWAQ

-259 RNQIDAA
+259 RNQIDAT

-272 KSADGSAPPAVAI
+272 KSADGSALPAVAI

-325 ADGSLSNS
+325 ADGALSNR

-362 VMTAS
+362 VVTAS

-389 RSAQYS
+389 CSAQNS

-410 GALTLNSQSS
+410 GALTLNSQSA

-454 SAASGD
+454 SAATGD

-465 AVVAASE
+465 AVVVASE

-509 QTGEDDLRLDFR
+509 QTGEVDLRLDFR

-535 HALTLSTSQLLNQNG
+535 HALTLRTSQLLNQNG

-557 GGMSI
+557 GGISI

-573 TIAANGNIKLDAD
+573 TIAANGNIVLYSDNINNRSGKISTTQGNAQLITRHELENSQGNIVAGGSLSLQMASLRNQQGQVIAAQGDLVMSAEGGLDNGEGVLAANGNIKLDAD

-614 GKIIASGDIQLQAE
+614 GNIIASGDIQLQAE
-628 NLTNRHGQVGTAQR
+628 NLNNRHGQIGTAQR
-642 GRVNLTTSG
+642 GSVNLTTSG

-718 NTGGTLLAASKLSLD
+718 NTGGTLLAASELSLD

-758 NAGRIIANGN
+758 NAGRVIANGN

-776 GLINQGVISAGRA
+776 GLINQGIISAGQA

-809 NHLTVNGEL
+809 NHLTVSGEL

-911 GMFNNHSAT
+911 GVFNNHSAT

-1157 TRLPVSSL
+1157 TQLPVSSL

-1248 GVAFAKQYNLT
+1248 GVTFAKQYNLM

-1386 INSAS
+1386 INS
-1391 TLGGGPGNISLDRPA
+1391 
-1406 GIYVQNENG
+1406 
-1415 QLGLQALHNINLTAS
+1415 
-1430 MVSNS
+1430 
-1435 AAGSQTQIIAGNDL
+1435 
-1449 NLQTLATT
+1449 
-1457 HSESGNWGKGNDRS
+1457 
-1471 LTQRSDLG
+1471 
-1479 TQINGGAVALSAGH
+1479 
-1493 DMNARAASVTAT
+1493 
-1505 SSLTVAAGN
+1505 
-1514 DINLSSGES
+1514 
-1523 SWHLTENSHQS
+1523 
-1534 SSGLLA
+1534 
-1540 RRSLTTH
+1540 
-1547 DEVWAQ
+1547 
-1553 NAIGSNFSGDSIV
+1553 
-1566 MQAGRDLLVSGSS
+1566 
-1579 VAGTQDV
+1579 
-1586 NLVAGRNLNITTAE
+1586 
-1600 ESRQENHLRK
+1600 
-1610 EKHSGFSGT
+1610 
-1619 GGVGFSVGSSSLK
+1619 
-1632 ATDVTTALSSAAST
+1632 
-1646 VGSSQGNLSLSA
+1646 
-1658 GNVLT
+1658 
-1663 VQGSDLVAGNNM
+1663 
-1675 ALTGKTVNIL
+1675 
-1685 AAENQSTQTH
+1685 
-1695 TVEQKTSGLTLALS
+1695 
-1709 GMVGSAINTAV
+1709 
-1720 SSANQA
+1720 
-1726 STESNGRL
+1726 
-1734 AALSGL
+1734 
-1740 QSALSGVQAYQASQM
+1740 
-1755 QTADS
+1755 
-1760 SPESMIGVN
+1760 
-1769 LSWGSQSSK
+1769 
-1778 STQRQTQNTS
+1778 
-1788 RGSSLMAG
+1788 
-1796 NNLSIIAT
+1796 
-1804 ETDINVEG
+1804 
-1812 SQLQAG
+1812 
-1818 GSALL
+1818 
-1823 NAARDVN
+1823 
-1830 LFSAENASTLSGKNE
+1830 ASTLSGKNE

-2109 EQNRLATAQKIG
+2109 EQNRLATAQKTG

-2202 GGNLAQAASG
+2202 GGDLAQAASG

-2280 PDVKTEELSD
+2280 PGVKTEELSD

-2315 ADAVAGAQA
+2315 ADAVTGAQA

-2329 ENNFL
+2329 ENN
-2334 GPESR
+2334 
-2339 EKLDKAVENQQ
+2339 
-2350 NGKDL
+2350 
-2355 LAASKEIVRQNNI
+2355 
-2368 DRHSD
+2368 
-2373 ELLGKFQTDPQS
+2373 
-2385 MTESECQ
+2385 
-2392 QLAAY
+2392 
-2397 LNVYGYEL
+2397 
-2405 QNSYGLSPE
+2405 
-2414 KAQQLVNS
+2414 
-2422 LLSGEPALKPSPG
+2422 LLSGSEDAQAAWLRQHGIDMASCSDN
-2435 YPGGGGDTSSYY
+2435 PGGSACQKAINERNAVGL
-2447 EALGYLKM
+2447 ALASG
-2455 YSVQSSQAAMGTDA
+2455 SVA
-2469 LLALPGGVG
+2469 LLPGGAQAMWGLGASANAGISYLADGTIDPANATIAGWVNVLSMGNGLAGTVG
-2478 TAARATLAAGGA
+2478 WNAAGGA
-2490 YQTGTGIGQLIDGQY
+2490 LGNWIDDKDPLSGALINGAGSGIGY
-2505 GEGAL
+2505 GIGKGLSWGVNAGANWWKGGWDPKFNAEL
-2510 NVGLGSAA
+2510 RQFTEIKGDFGISKEMTPSRVPGAFGDFGGS
-2518 IFGSV
+2518 F
-2523 AGQSVIKKTDTGIFS
+2523 FS
-2538 PESII
+2538 EI
-2543 SLQESSRSTGK
+2543 TGK
-2554 NIFPVDMF
+2554 GIEKRADSM
-2562 KISPENLKYVD
+2562 
-2573 ILSPEARQHI
+2573 
-2583 LYGESLTTGGHMYPG
+2583 GERK
-2598 NPGETIFPPTWSAN
+2598 N
-2612 KIVHAVGD
+2612 D
-2620 IATSPDTM
+2620 
-2628 WYAQTGTG
+2628 
-2636 GLYTKA
+2636 
-2642 GRPSRWVAWETR
+2642 
-2654 DNVRVRVVYEPAN
+2654 
-2667 GKVITAFPDAGLVP
+2667 
-2681 PTLKP
+2681 
-2686 VK
+2686 

>member
-1 MNKRFYRIVFN
+1 
-12 KARGMLMV
+12 MLMV

-48 SLAPLAFSFLLAFS
+48 TLAPLAFSFLLAFS

-237 LLARAVKINTGVWAQ
+237 LLARAVKINAGVWAQ

-272 KSADGSAPPAVAI
+272 KSADGSALPAVAI

-325 ADGSLSNS
+325 ADGALSNS

-362 VMTAS
+362 VVTAS
-367 ATLTNDGMIAAQ
+367 ATLTNDGKIAAQ

-389 RSAQYS
+389 RSAQNS

-454 SAASGD
+454 SAATGD

-481 LNNHGGLLTASQL
+481 LNNHSGLLTASQL

-614 GKIIASGDIQLQAE
+614 GNIIASGDIQLQAE
-628 NLTNRHGQVGTAQR
+628 NLTNRHGQIGTAQR
-642 GRVNLTTSG
+642 GSVNLTTSG

-789 LNLYAAKLDNRQEG
+789 LNLSAAKLDNRQEG

-809 NHLTVNGEL
+809 NHLTVSGEL

-911 GMFNNHSAT
+911 GVFNNHSAT

-1020 QLIINS
+1020 RLIINS

-1391 TLGGGPGNISLDRPA
+1391 TLSGGSDNISIDRPA

-1471 LTQRSDLG
+1471 LTQRSDIG

-1493 DMNARAASVTAT
+1493 DINARAASVTAS

-1586 NLVAGRNLNITTAE
+1586 NLVAGRNLTITTAE

-1734 AALSGL
+1734 AALGGL

-1916 MDVGRNLTLSS
+1916 MDVGRNLTLTS

-2088 GLSRDAAHANQTLS
+2088 GLSRDAAHANQMLS

-2238 NAMAHAVWGAIAAAS
+2238 NAMAHAVWG
-2253 GNNSALAGAAGAVS
+2253 
-2267 GELLGRW
+2267 
-2274 IAAEYY
+2274 
-2280 PDVKTEELSD
+2280 
-2290 EQKSTISALSTLA
+2290 
-2303 AGLMGGLSGGSS
+2303 
-2315 ADAVAGAQA
+2315 
-2324 GKNAV
+2324 
-2329 ENNFL
+2329 
-2334 GPESR
+2334 
-2339 EKLDKAVENQQ
+2339 
-2350 NGKDL
+2350 
-2355 LAASKEIVRQNNI
+2355 
-2368 DRHSD
+2368 
-2373 ELLGKFQTDPQS
+2373 
-2385 MTESECQ
+2385 
-2392 QLAAY
+2392 
-2397 LNVYGYEL
+2397 
-2405 QNSYGLSPE
+2405 
-2414 KAQQLVNS
+2414 
-2422 LLSGEPALKPSPG
+2422 
-2435 YPGGGGDTSSYY
+2435 
-2447 EALGYLKM
+2447 
-2455 YSVQSSQAAMGTDA
+2455 
-2469 LLALPGGVG
+2469 
-2478 TAARATLAAGGA
+2478 
-2490 YQTGTGIGQLIDGQY
+2490 
-2505 GEGAL
+2505 
-2510 NVGLGSAA
+2510 
-2518 IFGSV
+2518 
-2523 AGQSVIKKTDTGIFS
+2523 
-2538 PESII
+2538 
-2543 SLQESSRSTGK
+2543 
-2554 NIFPVDMF
+2554 
-2562 KISPENLKYVD
+2562 
-2573 ILSPEARQHI
+2573 
-2583 LYGESLTTGGHMYPG
+2583 
-2598 NPGETIFPPTWSAN
+2598 
-2612 KIVHAVGD
+2612 
-2620 IATSPDTM
+2620 
-2628 WYAQTGTG
+2628 
-2636 GLYTKA
+2636 
-2642 GRPSRWVAWETR
+2642 
-2654 DNVRVRVVYEPAN
+2654 
-2667 GKVITAFPDAGLVP
+2667 
-2681 PTLKP
+2681 
-2686 VK
+2686 

>member
-12 KARGMLMV
+12 KARGMLIV

-48 SLAPLAFSFLLAFS
+48 ILVPLAFGFLLAFS
-62 CLTPAQAAIV
+62 CLTPAKAAIV

-119 VVLNNSHANTSTQ
+119 VVLNNSHASTSTQ

-179 NPAGISCDGC
+179 NPGGISCDGC

-203 VQYGNGQI
+203 VQYSNGQI

-237 LLARAVKINTGVWAQ
+237 LLARAVKINAGVWAQ

-266 HSRTTA
+266 HSLTTA
-272 KSADGSAPPAVAI
+272 KSSDGSAAPAVAI

-325 ADGSLSNS
+325 ADGALSNS
-333 GVIQSAQNLQLSV
+333 SVIQSAQNLQLSV

-362 VMTAS
+362 LVTAS
-367 ATLTNDGMIAAQ
+367 ATLTNDGIIAAQ
-379 GDTRIAANAL
+379 GDTRIAASTL
-389 RSAQYS
+389 RSAQNS

-405 STASS
+405 SSASS
-410 GALTLNSQSS
+410 GALTLNSQTS

-435 QGRTVDLD
+435 QGRAVDLD

-481 LNNHGGLLTASQL
+481 LKNHSGLLTASQL

-509 QTGEDDLRLDFR
+509 QTGEDDLRLDFC
-521 AGLDNRGGEIASNS
+521 AGLDNHGGEIASNS

-562 TSEGALDNGEG
+562 TSDGVLDNGEG
-573 TIAANGNIKLDAD
+573 TIAANGNIVLYSDNINNRSGKISTTQGNAQLTTRHELENSQGNIVAGGSLSLQVASLRNQHGQLIAAQGDLAMSSEGGLDNREGVLAANGNIKLDAD
-586 NLTNHGGK
+586 NLINHGGK

-601 IQLTAR
+601 VQLTAR

-614 GKIIASGDIQLQAE
+614 GNIIASGDIRLRAQ
-628 NLTNRHGQVGTAQR
+628 NLNNRHGQVGSAQR
-642 GRVNLTTSG
+642 GSVNLTTSG
-651 LLDNQQGTITAF
+651 LLDNQQGTITAV
-663 DALGI
+663 DALRI
-668 QSATVDNRQGE
+668 QSPAVDNRQGE

-705 AALEI
+705 AALDI
-710 AGVNLALA
+710 AGVNLVLA
-718 NTGGTLLAASKLSLD
+718 NTGGTLLAASKLILD

-758 NAGRIIANGN
+758 HAGRIIANGN

-776 GLINQGVISAGRA
+776 GLINQGVISVGQV
-789 LNLYAAKLDNRQEG
+789 LNLYVAKLDNRQEG

-809 NHLTVNGEL
+809 NHFTVNGEL

-849 ALQAAT
+849 ALQVAT

-863 VAATIAARASLA
+863 VAATIAARALLA

-890 SDGTLAIG
+890 SDGTLTIG

-911 GMFNNHSAT
+911 GVFNNHSAT
-920 LESAGDMALDIQQI
+920 LESAGDMAIDIQQI

-982 AIMPDGSRGDEFY
+982 AIMPDSSRGDEFY

-1020 QLIINS
+1020 RLIINS

-1035 IIAGGALGGVIGELN
+1035 IIAGGALGGVISELN

-1103 QTMKWQGN
+1103 QTIKWQGN

-1118 GVINPRDRADETG
+1118 SVITPRDRADEPG
-1131 EIPAGRLV
+1131 ELPAGRLV

-1152 VVTPD
+1152 LVTPD

-1223 VKLSGGRYLQGY
+1223 VKLSGERYLQGF

-1277 WLVAREVTLTDGSV
+1277 WLVAREVTLADGSV
-1291 QQVLVPQ
+1291 RHVLVPQ
-1298 VYARVKA
+1298 AYARVKA

-1311 GALLGGENVAFSVSR
+1311 GALLGGENVALSVSR
-1326 DVTNSGHIQSRGV
+1326 DVTNSGHIHSRGV

-1386 INSAS
+1386 LNSAS

-1435 AAGSQTQIIAGNDL
+1435 AAGSQTKIIAGNDL
-1449 NLQTLATT
+1449 NLRTLATT

-1471 LTQRSDLG
+1471 LTQRSDIG
-1479 TQINGGAVALSAGH
+1479 TQINGGAVALSAVH
-1493 DMNARAASVTAT
+1493 DIHARAASVTAT

-1523 SWHLTENSHQS
+1523 SWHLTENNHQS

-1540 RRSLTTH
+1540 HRSLTTH

-1553 NAIGSNFSGDSIV
+1553 NAIGSNFSGDSIL

-1586 NLVAGRNLNITTAE
+1586 NLVAGRNLTIATAE

-1632 ATDVTTALSSAAST
+1632 ATDVTTTLSSAAST

-1663 VQGSDLVAGNNM
+1663 VQGSDMVAGNNM

-1796 NNLSIIAT
+1796 TNLSIIAT
-1804 ETDINVEG
+1804 EADINVEG

-1830 LFSAENASTLSGKNE
+1830 LFSAENVSTLSGKNE

-1867 ASANAGK
+1867 ASANAAK

-1879 NSLTHNETT
+1879 NSLMHNETT

-1902 TTLTGAQVSGHQVT
+1902 MTLTGAQVSGHQVT
-1916 MDVGRNLTLSS
+1916 MDVGRNLRLSS

-1970 EAQTGIF
+1970 EAQTGFF

-2002 AAELNRL
+2002 AELNRL

-2016 RDIKNYAEYSVEQQS
+2016 RDIKNSAEYSVEQQS
-2031 AGVSTSGSVAG
+2031 VGASTSGSVAG

-2075 VIRDGANQQQDVT
+2075 VIRDGTSQQQDVT
-2088 GLSRDAAHANQTLS
+2088 RLSRDAAHANQTLS

-2109 EQNRLATAQKIG
+2109 EQNRLAVAQKIG
-2121 EIGRQVSDVLVT
+2121 ETGRQVSDVLVT

-2140 AAQSDP
+2140 TAQSDP

-2153 AKLVAGGNG
+2153 EMLVAGGNAH
-2162 SPSEEQISAQV
+2162 PSEEQISAQV

-2315 ADAVAGAQA
+2315 GDAVAGAQA

-2329 ENNFL
+2329 ENNSL
-2334 GPESR
+2334 SGDKAREAAKQAAESLKNQVR
-2339 EKLDKAVENQQ
+2339 EKLGEGTTSAIANAII
-2350 NGKDL
+2350 NG
-2355 LAASKEIVRQNNI
+2355 LA
-2368 DRHSD
+2368 D
-2373 ELLGKFQTDPQS
+2373 T
-2385 MTESECQ
+2385 
-2392 QLAAY
+2392 
-2397 LNVYGYEL
+2397 
-2405 QNSYGLSPE
+2405 
-2414 KAQQLVNS
+2414 
-2422 LLSGEPALKPSPG
+2422 
-2435 YPGGGGDTSSYY
+2435 GDA
-2447 EALGYLKM
+2447 ALG
-2455 YSVQSSQAAMGTDA
+2455 SVDYAADAAMVLASCAVGDSYCSKAMSDLAGKNQA
-2469 LLALPGGVG
+2469 LADTV
-2478 TAARATLAAGGA
+2478 TTLMQGETWSAVADTVKQAAGGNQA
-2490 YQTGTGIGQLIDGQY
+2490 
-2505 GEGAL
+2505 AL
-2510 NVGLGSAA
+2510 
-2518 IFGSV
+2518 
-2523 AGQSVIKKTDTGIFS
+2523 
-2538 PESII
+2538 
-2543 SLQESSRSTGK
+2543 
-2554 NIFPVDMF
+2554 
-2562 KISPENLKYVD
+2562 
-2573 ILSPEARQHI
+2573 EA
-2583 LYGESLTTGGHMYPG
+2583 
-2598 NPGETIFPPTWSAN
+2598 
-2612 KIVHAVGD
+2612 
-2620 IATSPDTM
+2620 
-2628 WYAQTGTG
+2628 TG
-2636 GLYTKA
+2636 GLLAGIMLPGKKVPSPATRIETILKSEKNWENARNKA
-2642 GRPSRWVAWETR
+2642 LNIVGNLGADSKPVIGRLEVSAG
-2654 DNVRVRVVYEPAN
+2654 N
-2667 GKVITAFPDAGLVP
+2667 GKIIGRQSNDGKVGWRVDYDPEKGMHINVWDYSQGKGPGKAVKQVIPFEGNEKAFE
-2681 PTLKP
+2681 TILKQLNR
-2686 VK
+2686 

>member
-362 VMTAS
+362 VVTAS

-809 NHLTVNGEL
+809 NHLTVSGEL

-911 GMFNNHSAT
+911 GVFNNHSAT

-1131 EIPAGRLV
+1131 EIPAGRLA

-1298 VYARVKA
+1298 VYAWVKA

-1326 DVTNSGHIQSRGV
+1326 DVINSGHIQSRGV

-1415 QLGLQALHNINLTAS
+1415 QLGLQALHNINLRAS

-1471 LTQRSDLG
+1471 LTQRSDIG

-1547 DEVWAQ
+1547 DEMWAQ

-1586 NLVAGRNLNITTAE
+1586 NLVAGRNLTITTAE
-1600 ESRQENHLRK
+1600 ERRQENHLRK

-1796 NNLSIIAT
+1796 NNLSVIAT

-2162 SPSEEQISAQV
+2162 SPSEEQINAQV

-2202 GGNLAQAASG
+2202 GGDLAQAASG

-2329 ENNFL
+2329 ENN
-2334 GPESR
+2334 
-2339 EKLDKAVENQQ
+2339 
-2350 NGKDL
+2350 
-2355 LAASKEIVRQNNI
+2355 
-2368 DRHSD
+2368 
-2373 ELLGKFQTDPQS
+2373 
-2385 MTESECQ
+2385 
-2392 QLAAY
+2392 
-2397 LNVYGYEL
+2397 
-2405 QNSYGLSPE
+2405 
-2414 KAQQLVNS
+2414 
-2422 LLSGEPALKPSPG
+2422 LLSGSEDAQAAWLRQHGIDMASCSDN
-2435 YPGGGGDTSSYY
+2435 PGGSACQKAINERNAVGL
-2447 EALGYLKM
+2447 ALASG
-2455 YSVQSSQAAMGTDA
+2455 SVA
-2469 LLALPGGVG
+2469 LLPGGAQAMWGLGASANAGISYLADGTIDPANATIAGWVNVLSMGNGLAGTVG
-2478 TAARATLAAGGA
+2478 WNAAGGA
-2490 YQTGTGIGQLIDGQY
+2490 LGNWIDDKDPLSGALINGAGSGIGY
-2505 GEGAL
+2505 GIGKGLSWGVNAGANWWKGGWDPKFNAEL
-2510 NVGLGSAA
+2510 RQFTEIKGDFGISKEMTPSRVPGAFGDFGGS
-2518 IFGSV
+2518 F
-2523 AGQSVIKKTDTGIFS
+2523 FS
-2538 PESII
+2538 EI
-2543 SLQESSRSTGK
+2543 TGK
-2554 NIFPVDMF
+2554 GIEKRADSM
-2562 KISPENLKYVD
+2562 
-2573 ILSPEARQHI
+2573 
-2583 LYGESLTTGGHMYPG
+2583 GERK
-2598 NPGETIFPPTWSAN
+2598 N
-2612 KIVHAVGD
+2612 D
-2620 IATSPDTM
+2620 
-2628 WYAQTGTG
+2628 
-2636 GLYTKA
+2636 
-2642 GRPSRWVAWETR
+2642 
-2654 DNVRVRVVYEPAN
+2654 
-2667 GKVITAFPDAGLVP
+2667 
-2681 PTLKP
+2681 
-2686 VK
+2686 

>member
-36 GADARTGSTLTS
+36 GADARTGSMLTS
-48 SLAPLAFSFLLAFS
+48 TLAPLAFSFLLAFS

-119 VVLNNSHANTSTQ
+119 VVLNNSRANTSTQ

-218 GEIIVQGGG
+218 GEILVQGGG

-237 LLARAVKINTGVWAQ
+237 LLARAVKINAGVWAQ

-259 RNQIDAA
+259 RNQIDAT

-272 KSADGSAPPAVAI
+272 KSADGSALPAVAI

-325 ADGSLSNS
+325 ADGALSNR

-362 VMTAS
+362 VVTAS

-389 RSAQYS
+389 CSAQNS

-410 GALTLNSQSS
+410 GALT
-420 LALNGRNMAAGTLTA
+420 LNGRNMAAGTLTA

-454 SAASGD
+454 SAATGD

-465 AVVAASE
+465 AVVVASE

-509 QTGEDDLRLDFR
+509 QTGEVDLRLDFR

-535 HALTLSTSQLLNQNG
+535 HALTLRTSQLLNQNG

-557 GGMSI
+557 GGISI

-573 TIAANGNIKLDAD
+573 TIAANGNIVLYSDNINNRSGKISTTQGNAQLITRHELENSQGNIVAGGSLSLQMASLRNQQGQVIAAQGDLVMSAEGGLDNGEGVLAANGNIKLDAD

-614 GKIIASGDIQLQAE
+614 GNIIASGDIQLQAE
-628 NLTNRHGQVGTAQR
+628 NLNNRHGQIGTAQR
-642 GRVNLTTSG
+642 GSVNLTTSG

-718 NTGGTLLAASKLSLD
+718 NTGGTLLAASELSLD

-758 NAGRIIANGN
+758 NAGRVIANGN

-776 GLINQGVISAGRA
+776 GLINQGIISAGQA

-809 NHLTVNGEL
+809 NHLTVSGEL

-911 GMFNNHSAT
+911 GVFNNHSAT

-1157 TRLPVSSL
+1157 TQLPVSSL

-1248 GVAFAKQYNLT
+1248 GVTFAKQYNLM

-1386 INSAS
+1386 INS
-1391 TLGGGPGNISLDRPA
+1391 
-1406 GIYVQNENG
+1406 
-1415 QLGLQALHNINLTAS
+1415 
-1430 MVSNS
+1430 
-1435 AAGSQTQIIAGNDL
+1435 
-1449 NLQTLATT
+1449 
-1457 HSESGNWGKGNDRS
+1457 
-1471 LTQRSDLG
+1471 
-1479 TQINGGAVALSAGH
+1479 
-1493 DMNARAASVTAT
+1493 
-1505 SSLTVAAGN
+1505 
-1514 DINLSSGES
+1514 
-1523 SWHLTENSHQS
+1523 
-1534 SSGLLA
+1534 
-1540 RRSLTTH
+1540 
-1547 DEVWAQ
+1547 
-1553 NAIGSNFSGDSIV
+1553 
-1566 MQAGRDLLVSGSS
+1566 
-1579 VAGTQDV
+1579 
-1586 NLVAGRNLNITTAE
+1586 
-1600 ESRQENHLRK
+1600 
-1610 EKHSGFSGT
+1610 
-1619 GGVGFSVGSSSLK
+1619 
-1632 ATDVTTALSSAAST
+1632 
-1646 VGSSQGNLSLSA
+1646 
-1658 GNVLT
+1658 
-1663 VQGSDLVAGNNM
+1663 
-1675 ALTGKTVNIL
+1675 
-1685 AAENQSTQTH
+1685 
-1695 TVEQKTSGLTLALS
+1695 
-1709 GMVGSAINTAV
+1709 
-1720 SSANQA
+1720 
-1726 STESNGRL
+1726 
-1734 AALSGL
+1734 
-1740 QSALSGVQAYQASQM
+1740 
-1755 QTADS
+1755 
-1760 SPESMIGVN
+1760 
-1769 LSWGSQSSK
+1769 
-1778 STQRQTQNTS
+1778 
-1788 RGSSLMAG
+1788 
-1796 NNLSIIAT
+1796 
-1804 ETDINVEG
+1804 
-1812 SQLQAG
+1812 
-1818 GSALL
+1818 
-1823 NAARDVN
+1823 
-1830 LFSAENASTLSGKNE
+1830 ASTLSGKNE

-2109 EQNRLATAQKIG
+2109 EQNRLATAQKTG

-2217 VAEIIHS
+2217 VAEIIHR
-2224 QTTDSATGKVNVEA
+2224 QTPDCDTDCKGKLAEDVAEGNAVVSAHLADTVGLGILPKGALVTAAISGGANTAIQYATTSEVNYIDA
-2238 NAMAHAVWGAIAAAS
+2238 LIATWV
-2253 GNNSALAGAAGAVS
+2253 GAATSKTGW
-2267 GELLGRW
+2267 LG
-2274 IAAEYY
+2274 
-2280 PDVKTEELSD
+2280 
-2290 EQKSTISALSTLA
+2290 
-2303 AGLMGGLSGGSS
+2303 
-2315 ADAVAGAQA
+2315 
-2324 GKNAV
+2324 
-2329 ENNFL
+2329 
-2334 GPESR
+2334 
-2339 EKLDKAVENQQ
+2339 
-2350 NGKDL
+2350 
-2355 LAASKEIVRQNNI
+2355 IVGWN
-2368 DRHSD
+2368 
-2373 ELLGKFQTDPQS
+2373 
-2385 MTESECQ
+2385 
-2392 QLAAY
+2392 
-2397 LNVYGYEL
+2397 
-2405 QNSYGLSPE
+2405 
-2414 KAQQLVNS
+2414 
-2422 LLSGEPALKPSPG
+2422 
-2435 YPGGGGDTSSYY
+2435 
-2447 EALGYLKM
+2447 
-2455 YSVQSSQAAMGTDA
+2455 
-2469 LLALPGGVG
+2469 
-2478 TAARATLAAGGA
+2478 AAGGA
-2490 YQTGTGIGQLIDGQY
+2490 
-2505 GEGAL
+2505 
-2510 NVGLGSAA
+2510 
-2518 IFGSV
+2518 
-2523 AGQSVIKKTDTGIFS
+2523 
-2538 PESII
+2538 I
-2543 SLQESSRSTGK
+2543 SSY
-2554 NIFPVDMF
+2554 
-2562 KISPENLKYVD
+2562 LKGD
-2573 ILSPEARQHI
+2573 
-2583 LYGESLTTGGHMYPG
+2583 
-2598 NPGETIFPPTWSAN
+2598 NPF
-2612 KIVHAVGD
+2612 
-2620 IATSPDTM
+2620 
-2628 WYAQTGTG
+2628 TG
-2636 GLYTKA
+2636 GLSNGLASGVGYGA
-2642 GRPSRWVAWETR
+2642 GKLIELPMDKIYYPMKPWKDWIWTDVGMGISKPLPINPVPGIAGNASGSAVTEILN
-2654 DNVRVRVVYEPAN
+2654 DQA
-2667 GKVITAFPDAGLVP
+2667 GKTG
-2681 PTLKP
+2681 
-2686 VK
+2686 VKFQKGNQK

>member
-1 MNKRFYRIVFN
+1 
-12 KARGMLMV
+12 MLMV

-36 GADARTGSTLTS
+36 GADARTGSTLIS

-62 CLTPAQAAIV
+62 CLTPAKAAIV

-237 LLARAVKINTGVWAQ
+237 LLARAVKINAGVWAQ

-272 KSADGSAPPAVAI
+272 KSADGSALPAVAI

-325 ADGSLSNS
+325 ADGALSNS

-362 VMTAS
+362 VVTAS

-379 GDTRIAANAL
+379 GDTQIAANAL
-389 RSAQYS
+389 RSAQNS

-481 LNNHGGLLTASQL
+481 LNNHSGLLTASQL

-614 GKIIASGDIQLQAE
+614 GNIIASGDIQLQAE
-628 NLTNRHGQVGTAQR
+628 NLTNRHGQIGTAQR
-642 GRVNLTTSG
+642 GSVNLTTSG

-789 LNLYAAKLDNRQEG
+789 LNLSAAKLDNRQEG

-809 NHLTVNGEL
+809 NHLTVSGEL

-911 GMFNNHSAT
+911 GVFNNHSAT

-1084 QGKKSSEY
+1084 QGKK
-1092 EPTPTVQTIDL
+1092 
-1103 QTMKWQGN
+1103 
-1111 TQIDGHS
+1111 
-1118 GVINPRDRADETG
+1118 A
-1131 EIPAGRLV
+1131 
-1139 EVTPVNA
+1139 VNMN
-1146 DGTVIR
+1146 R
-1152 VVTPD
+1152 
-1157 TRLPVSSL
+1157 RR
-1165 YQIDPQAKAGYLVET
+1165 
-1180 DPRFTNGKAW
+1180 RF
-1190 LASDYMQN
+1190 
-1198 QLGVDQAMK
+1198 
-1207 RLGDGYYEQR
+1207 
-1217 LVREQI
+1217 
-1223 VKLSGGRYLQGY
+1223 
-1235 SNDEEQYRALMDA
+1235 
-1248 GVAFAKQYNLT
+1248 
-1259 VGVAL
+1259 
-1264 TPAQMALLTSDMV
+1264 
-1277 WLVAREVTLTDGSV
+1277 
-1291 QQVLVPQ
+1291 
-1298 VYARVKA
+1298 
-1305 GDLDGS
+1305 
-1311 GALLGGENVAFSVSR
+1311 
-1326 DVTNSGHIQSRGV
+1326 
-1339 TQLTAENIHNS
+1339 
-1350 GYIGGNQLTLNA
+1350 
-1362 RTDINNIGGTLQG
+1362 
-1375 GDSLIAQAGRD
+1375 
-1386 INSAS
+1386 
-1391 TLGGGPGNISLDRPA
+1391 
-1406 GIYVQNENG
+1406 
-1415 QLGLQALHNINLTAS
+1415 
-1430 MVSNS
+1430 
-1435 AAGSQTQIIAGNDL
+1435 
-1449 NLQTLATT
+1449 
-1457 HSESGNWGKGNDRS
+1457 
-1471 LTQRSDLG
+1471 
-1479 TQINGGAVALSAGH
+1479 
-1493 DMNARAASVTAT
+1493 
-1505 SSLTVAAGN
+1505 
-1514 DINLSSGES
+1514 
-1523 SWHLTENSHQS
+1523 
-1534 SSGLLA
+1534 
-1540 RRSLTTH
+1540 
-1547 DEVWAQ
+1547 
-1553 NAIGSNFSGDSIV
+1553 
-1566 MQAGRDLLVSGSS
+1566 
-1579 VAGTQDV
+1579 
-1586 NLVAGRNLNITTAE
+1586 
-1600 ESRQENHLRK
+1600 
-1610 EKHSGFSGT
+1610 
-1619 GGVGFSVGSSSLK
+1619 
-1632 ATDVTTALSSAAST
+1632 
-1646 VGSSQGNLSLSA
+1646 
-1658 GNVLT
+1658 
-1663 VQGSDLVAGNNM
+1663 
-1675 ALTGKTVNIL
+1675 
-1685 AAENQSTQTH
+1685 
-1695 TVEQKTSGLTLALS
+1695 
-1709 GMVGSAINTAV
+1709 
-1720 SSANQA
+1720 
-1726 STESNGRL
+1726 
-1734 AALSGL
+1734 
-1740 QSALSGVQAYQASQM
+1740 
-1755 QTADS
+1755 
-1760 SPESMIGVN
+1760 
-1769 LSWGSQSSK
+1769 
-1778 STQRQTQNTS
+1778 
-1788 RGSSLMAG
+1788 
-1796 NNLSIIAT
+1796 
-1804 ETDINVEG
+1804 
-1812 SQLQAG
+1812 
-1818 GSALL
+1818 
-1823 NAARDVN
+1823 
-1830 LFSAENASTLSGKNE
+1830 
-1845 SHGSSFGVG
+1845 
-1854 INFGQGANGLTVS
+1854 
-1867 ASANAGK
+1867 
-1874 GHEKG
+1874 
-1879 NSLTHNETT
+1879 
-1888 LSAGERVTIVSGRD
+1888 
-1902 TTLTGAQVSGHQVT
+1902 
-1916 MDVGRNLTLSS
+1916 
-1927 EQDSDNYDSK
+1927 
-1937 QRSGSVGASG
+1937 
-1947 SMGGGSGSLNLS
+1947 
-1959 QSKMHSTWASV
+1959 
-1970 EAQTGIF
+1970 
-1977 AGEGGFDVKVGGH
+1977 
-1990 TQLNGSVLASTA
+1990 
-2002 AAELNRL
+2002 
-2009 DTGTLGF
+2009 
-2016 RDIKNYAEYSVEQQS
+2016 
-2031 AGVSTSGSVAG
+2031 
-2042 QFLGNAASGLLMG
+2042 
-2055 ANGSG
+2055 
-2060 SDSSLT
+2060 
-2066 RAAVSEGSI
+2066 
-2075 VIRDGANQQQDVT
+2075 
-2088 GLSRDAAHANQTLS
+2088 
-2102 PIFDKEK
+2102 
-2109 EQNRLATAQKIG
+2109 
-2121 EIGRQVSDVLVT
+2121 
-2133 QGKLNAQ
+2133 
-2140 AAQSDP
+2140 
-2146 AARAAAR
+2146 
-2153 AKLVAGGNG
+2153 
-2162 SPSEEQISAQV
+2162 
-2173 SRTATADY
+2173 
-2181 DTGGKYQKVAQA
+2181 
-2193 VTAAMQGLA
+2193 
-2202 GGNLAQAASG
+2202 
-2212 AVSPY
+2212 
-2217 VAEIIHS
+2217 
-2224 QTTDSATGKVNVEA
+2224 
-2238 NAMAHAVWGAIAAAS
+2238 
-2253 GNNSALAGAAGAVS
+2253 
-2267 GELLGRW
+2267 
-2274 IAAEYY
+2274 
-2280 PDVKTEELSD
+2280 
-2290 EQKSTISALSTLA
+2290 
-2303 AGLMGGLSGGSS
+2303 
-2315 ADAVAGAQA
+2315 
-2324 GKNAV
+2324 
-2329 ENNFL
+2329 
-2334 GPESR
+2334 
-2339 EKLDKAVENQQ
+2339 
-2350 NGKDL
+2350 
-2355 LAASKEIVRQNNI
+2355 
-2368 DRHSD
+2368 
-2373 ELLGKFQTDPQS
+2373 
-2385 MTESECQ
+2385 
-2392 QLAAY
+2392 
-2397 LNVYGYEL
+2397 
-2405 QNSYGLSPE
+2405 
-2414 KAQQLVNS
+2414 
-2422 LLSGEPALKPSPG
+2422 
-2435 YPGGGGDTSSYY
+2435 
-2447 EALGYLKM
+2447 
-2455 YSVQSSQAAMGTDA
+2455 
-2469 LLALPGGVG
+2469 
-2478 TAARATLAAGGA
+2478 
-2490 YQTGTGIGQLIDGQY
+2490 
-2505 GEGAL
+2505 
-2510 NVGLGSAA
+2510 
-2518 IFGSV
+2518 
-2523 AGQSVIKKTDTGIFS
+2523 
-2538 PESII
+2538 
-2543 SLQESSRSTGK
+2543 
-2554 NIFPVDMF
+2554 
-2562 KISPENLKYVD
+2562 
-2573 ILSPEARQHI
+2573 
-2583 LYGESLTTGGHMYPG
+2583 
-2598 NPGETIFPPTWSAN
+2598 
-2612 KIVHAVGD
+2612 
-2620 IATSPDTM
+2620 
-2628 WYAQTGTG
+2628 
-2636 GLYTKA
+2636 
-2642 GRPSRWVAWETR
+2642 RPS
-2654 DNVRVRVVYEPAN
+2654 
-2667 GKVITAFPDAGLVP
+2667 IC
-2681 PTLKP
+2681 KP
-2686 VK
+2686 

>member
-1 MNKRFYRIVFN
+1 
-12 KARGMLMV
+12 MLMV

-36 GADARTGSTLTS
+36 GADARTGSMLTS
-48 SLAPLAFSFLLAFS
+48 TLAPLAFSFLLAFS

-119 VVLNNSHANTSTQ
+119 VVLNNSRANTSTQ

-218 GEIIVQGGG
+218 GEILVQGGG

-237 LLARAVKINTGVWAQ
+237 LLARAVKINAGVWAQ

-272 KSADGSAPPAVAI
+272 KSADGSALPAVAI

-325 ADGSLSNS
+325 ADGALSNR

-362 VMTAS
+362 VVTAS

-389 RSAQYS
+389 RSAQNS

-410 GALTLNSQSS
+410 GALTLNSQSA

-465 AVVAASE
+465 AVVVASE

-481 LNNHGGLLTASQL
+481 LNNHSGLLTASQL

-535 HALTLSTSQLLNQNG
+535 HALTLRTSQLFNQNG

-573 TIAANGNIKLDAD
+573 TIAANGNIVLYSD
-586 NLTNHGGK
+586 NINNRSGK
-594 ISAAQGD
+594 ISTTQGNAQLTTRHELENSQGNIVAGGSLSLQVASLRNQQGQVIAAQGD
-601 IQLTAR
+601 LAM
-607 HGVDNSQ
+607 S
-614 GKIIASGDIQLQAE
+614 AE
-628 NLTNRHGQVGTAQR
+628 G
-642 GRVNLTTSG
+642 
-651 LLDNQQGTITAF
+651 
-663 DALGI
+663 
-668 QSATVDNRQGE
+668 
-679 LQSGGN
+679 
-685 LNITIHN
+685 
-692 RGLDNR
+692 GLDNR

-758 NAGRIIANGN
+758 NAGRVIANGN

-776 GLINQGVISAGRA
+776 GLINQGGISAGQA

-809 NHLTVNGEL
+809 NHLTVSGEL

-911 GMFNNHSAT
+911 GVFNNHSAT
-920 LESAGDMALDIQQI
+920 LESAGDMALDIQKI

-1020 QLIINS
+1020 RLIINS

-1152 VVTPD
+1152 VITPD

-1457 HSESGNWGKGNDRS
+1457 HSESGSWGKGNDRS
-1471 LTQRSDLG
+1471 LTQRSDIG

-1586 NLVAGRNLNITTAE
+1586 NLVAGRNLTITTAE

-1916 MDVGRNLTLSS
+1916 MDVGRNLTLTS

-1937 QRSGSVGASG
+1937 QRSGSAGASG

-2031 AGVSTSGSVAG
+2031 EGVSTSGSVAG

-2075 VIRDGANQQQDVT
+2075 VIRDSANQQQDVT

-2109 EQNRLATAQKIG
+2109 EQNRLATAQKTG

-2162 SPSEEQISAQV
+2162 SPSEEQINAQV

-2202 GGNLAQAASG
+2202 GGDLAQAASG

-2280 PDVKTEELSD
+2280 PGVKTEELSD

-2315 ADAVAGAQA
+2315 ADAVTGAQA

-2329 ENNFL
+2329 ENN
-2334 GPESR
+2334 
-2339 EKLDKAVENQQ
+2339 
-2350 NGKDL
+2350 
-2355 LAASKEIVRQNNI
+2355 
-2368 DRHSD
+2368 
-2373 ELLGKFQTDPQS
+2373 
-2385 MTESECQ
+2385 
-2392 QLAAY
+2392 
-2397 LNVYGYEL
+2397 
-2405 QNSYGLSPE
+2405 
-2414 KAQQLVNS
+2414 
-2422 LLSGEPALKPSPG
+2422 LLSGSEDAQAAWLRQHGIDMASCSDN
-2435 YPGGGGDTSSYY
+2435 PGGSACQKAINERNAVGL
-2447 EALGYLKM
+2447 ALASG
-2455 YSVQSSQAAMGTDA
+2455 SVA
-2469 LLALPGGVG
+2469 LLPGGAQAMWGLGASANAGISYLADGTIDPANATIAGWVNVLSMGNGLAGTVG
-2478 TAARATLAAGGA
+2478 WNAAGGA
-2490 YQTGTGIGQLIDGQY
+2490 LGNWIDDKDPLSGALINGAGSGIGY
-2505 GEGAL
+2505 GIGKGLSWGVNAGANWWKGGWDPKFNAEL
-2510 NVGLGSAA
+2510 RQFTEIKGDFGISKEMTPSRVLGA
-2518 IFGSV
+2518 FGDFGGSF
-2523 AGQSVIKKTDTGIFS
+2523 FS
-2538 PESII
+2538 EI
-2543 SLQESSRSTGK
+2543 TGK
-2554 NIFPVDMF
+2554 GIEKRADSM
-2562 KISPENLKYVD
+2562 
-2573 ILSPEARQHI
+2573 
-2583 LYGESLTTGGHMYPG
+2583 GERK
-2598 NPGETIFPPTWSAN
+2598 N
-2612 KIVHAVGD
+2612 D
-2620 IATSPDTM
+2620 
-2628 WYAQTGTG
+2628 
-2636 GLYTKA
+2636 
-2642 GRPSRWVAWETR
+2642 
-2654 DNVRVRVVYEPAN
+2654 
-2667 GKVITAFPDAGLVP
+2667 
-2681 PTLKP
+2681 
-2686 VK
+2686 

>member
-1 MNKRFYRIVFN
+1 
-12 KARGMLMV
+12 MLMV

-36 GADARTGSTLTS
+36 GADARTGSMLTS
-48 SLAPLAFSFLLAFS
+48 TLAPLAFSFLLAFS

-119 VVLNNSHANTSTQ
+119 VVLNNSRANTSTQ

-218 GEIIVQGGG
+218 GEILVQGGG

-237 LLARAVKINTGVWAQ
+237 LLARAVKINAGVWAQ

-272 KSADGSAPPAVAI
+272 KSADGSALPAVAI

-325 ADGSLSNS
+325 ADGALSNR

-362 VMTAS
+362 VVTAS

-389 RSAQYS
+389 RSAQNS

-410 GALTLNSQSS
+410 GALTLNSQSA

-465 AVVAASE
+465 AVVVASE

-481 LNNHGGLLTASQL
+481 LNNHSGLLTASQL

-535 HALTLSTSQLLNQNG
+535 HALTLRTSQLFNQNG

-573 TIAANGNIKLDAD
+573 TIAANGNIVLYSD
-586 NLTNHGGK
+586 NINNRSGK
-594 ISAAQGD
+594 ISTTQGNAQLTTRHELENSQGNIVAGGSLSLQVASLRNQQGQVIAAQGD
-601 IQLTAR
+601 LAM
-607 HGVDNSQ
+607 S
-614 GKIIASGDIQLQAE
+614 AE
-628 NLTNRHGQVGTAQR
+628 G
-642 GRVNLTTSG
+642 
-651 LLDNQQGTITAF
+651 
-663 DALGI
+663 
-668 QSATVDNRQGE
+668 
-679 LQSGGN
+679 
-685 LNITIHN
+685 
-692 RGLDNR
+692 GLDNR

-758 NAGRIIANGN
+758 NAGRVIANGN

-776 GLINQGVISAGRA
+776 GLINQGGISAGQA

-809 NHLTVNGEL
+809 NHLTVSGEL

-911 GMFNNHSAT
+911 GVFNNHSAT
-920 LESAGDMALDIQQI
+920 LESAGDMALDIQKI

-1020 QLIINS
+1020 RLIINS

-1152 VVTPD
+1152 VITPD

-1457 HSESGNWGKGNDRS
+1457 HSESGSWGKGNDRS
-1471 LTQRSDLG
+1471 LTQRSDIG

-1586 NLVAGRNLNITTAE
+1586 NLVAGRNLTITTAE

-1646 VGSSQGNLSLSA
+1646 VGSSQGNLNLSA

-1916 MDVGRNLTLSS
+1916 MDVGRNLTLTS

-1937 QRSGSVGASG
+1937 QRSGSAGASG

-2031 AGVSTSGSVAG
+2031 EGVSTSGSVAG

-2075 VIRDGANQQQDVT
+2075 VIRDSANQQQDVT

-2109 EQNRLATAQKIG
+2109 EQNRLATAQKTG

-2133 QGKLNAQ
+2133 QGKLNA
-2140 AAQSDP
+2140 
-2146 AARAAAR
+2146 
-2153 AKLVAGGNG
+2153 
-2162 SPSEEQISAQV
+2162 
-2173 SRTATADY
+2173 
-2181 DTGGKYQKVAQA
+2181 
-2193 VTAAMQGLA
+2193 
-2202 GGNLAQAASG
+2202 
-2212 AVSPY
+2212 
-2217 VAEIIHS
+2217 
-2224 QTTDSATGKVNVEA
+2224 
-2238 NAMAHAVWGAIAAAS
+2238 
-2253 GNNSALAGAAGAVS
+2253 
-2267 GELLGRW
+2267 
-2274 IAAEYY
+2274 
-2280 PDVKTEELSD
+2280 
-2290 EQKSTISALSTLA
+2290 
-2303 AGLMGGLSGGSS
+2303 
-2315 ADAVAGAQA
+2315 
-2324 GKNAV
+2324 
-2329 ENNFL
+2329 
-2334 GPESR
+2334 
-2339 EKLDKAVENQQ
+2339 
-2350 NGKDL
+2350 
-2355 LAASKEIVRQNNI
+2355 
-2368 DRHSD
+2368 
-2373 ELLGKFQTDPQS
+2373 
-2385 MTESECQ
+2385 
-2392 QLAAY
+2392 
-2397 LNVYGYEL
+2397 
-2405 QNSYGLSPE
+2405 
-2414 KAQQLVNS
+2414 
-2422 LLSGEPALKPSPG
+2422 
-2435 YPGGGGDTSSYY
+2435 
-2447 EALGYLKM
+2447 
-2455 YSVQSSQAAMGTDA
+2455 
-2469 LLALPGGVG
+2469 
-2478 TAARATLAAGGA
+2478 
-2490 YQTGTGIGQLIDGQY
+2490 
-2505 GEGAL
+2505 
-2510 NVGLGSAA
+2510 
-2518 IFGSV
+2518 
-2523 AGQSVIKKTDTGIFS
+2523 
-2538 PESII
+2538 
-2543 SLQESSRSTGK
+2543 
-2554 NIFPVDMF
+2554 
-2562 KISPENLKYVD
+2562 
-2573 ILSPEARQHI
+2573 
-2583 LYGESLTTGGHMYPG
+2583 
-2598 NPGETIFPPTWSAN
+2598 
-2612 KIVHAVGD
+2612 
-2620 IATSPDTM
+2620 
-2628 WYAQTGTG
+2628 
-2636 GLYTKA
+2636 
-2642 GRPSRWVAWETR
+2642 
-2654 DNVRVRVVYEPAN
+2654 
-2667 GKVITAFPDAGLVP
+2667 
-2681 PTLKP
+2681 
-2686 VK
+2686 

>member
-62 CLTPAQAAIV
+62 CLTSAQAAIV

-1586 NLVAGRNLNITTAE
+1586 NLVAGRNLTITTAE

-1867 ASANAGK
+1867 ASANAAK

-2088 GLSRDAAHANQTLS
+2088 GLSRDTAHANQTL
-2102 PIFDKEK
+2102 
-2109 EQNRLATAQKIG
+2109 
-2121 EIGRQVSDVLVT
+2121 
-2133 QGKLNAQ
+2133 
-2140 AAQSDP
+2140 
-2146 AARAAAR
+2146 
-2153 AKLVAGGNG
+2153 
-2162 SPSEEQISAQV
+2162 
-2173 SRTATADY
+2173 
-2181 DTGGKYQKVAQA
+2181 
-2193 VTAAMQGLA
+2193 
-2202 GGNLAQAASG
+2202 
-2212 AVSPY
+2212 
-2217 VAEIIHS
+2217 
-2224 QTTDSATGKVNVEA
+2224 
-2238 NAMAHAVWGAIAAAS
+2238 
-2253 GNNSALAGAAGAVS
+2253 
-2267 GELLGRW
+2267 
-2274 IAAEYY
+2274 
-2280 PDVKTEELSD
+2280 
-2290 EQKSTISALSTLA
+2290 
-2303 AGLMGGLSGGSS
+2303 
-2315 ADAVAGAQA
+2315 
-2324 GKNAV
+2324 
-2329 ENNFL
+2329 
-2334 GPESR
+2334 
-2339 EKLDKAVENQQ
+2339 
-2350 NGKDL
+2350 
-2355 LAASKEIVRQNNI
+2355 
-2368 DRHSD
+2368 
-2373 ELLGKFQTDPQS
+2373 
-2385 MTESECQ
+2385 
-2392 QLAAY
+2392 
-2397 LNVYGYEL
+2397 
-2405 QNSYGLSPE
+2405 
-2414 KAQQLVNS
+2414 
-2422 LLSGEPALKPSPG
+2422 
-2435 YPGGGGDTSSYY
+2435 
-2447 EALGYLKM
+2447 
-2455 YSVQSSQAAMGTDA
+2455 
-2469 LLALPGGVG
+2469 
-2478 TAARATLAAGGA
+2478 
-2490 YQTGTGIGQLIDGQY
+2490 
-2505 GEGAL
+2505 
-2510 NVGLGSAA
+2510 
-2518 IFGSV
+2518 
-2523 AGQSVIKKTDTGIFS
+2523 
-2538 PESII
+2538 
-2543 SLQESSRSTGK
+2543 
-2554 NIFPVDMF
+2554 
-2562 KISPENLKYVD
+2562 
-2573 ILSPEARQHI
+2573 
-2583 LYGESLTTGGHMYPG
+2583 
-2598 NPGETIFPPTWSAN
+2598 
-2612 KIVHAVGD
+2612 
-2620 IATSPDTM
+2620 
-2628 WYAQTGTG
+2628 
-2636 GLYTKA
+2636 
-2642 GRPSRWVAWETR
+2642 
-2654 DNVRVRVVYEPAN
+2654 
-2667 GKVITAFPDAGLVP
+2667 
-2681 PTLKP
+2681 
-2686 VK
+2686 

>member
-36 GADARTGSTLTS
+36 GADARTGSTLAST
-48 SLAPLAFSFLLAFS
+48 LAPLAFSFLLAFS

-132 LAGMVAGNPNLA
+132 LAGVVAGNPNLA

-237 LLARAVKINTGVWAQ
+237 LLARAVKINAGVWAQ

-266 HSRTTA
+266 HTRTTA

-362 VMTAS
+362 VVTAS

-389 RSAQYS
+389 RSAQNS

-481 LNNHGGLLTASQL
+481 LNNHSGLLTASQL

-573 TIAANGNIKLDAD
+573 TIAANGNIVLHSD
-586 NLTNHGGK
+586 NINNRSGK
-594 ISAAQGD
+594 ISTTQGNAQLTTRHELENSQGNIVAGGSLSLQVASLRNQQGQVIAAQGD

-614 GKIIASGDIQLQAE
+614 GNIIASGDIQLQAE
-628 NLTNRHGQVGTAQR
+628 NLTNRHGQIGTAQR
-642 GRVNLTTSG
+642 GSVNLTTSG

-809 NHLTVNGEL
+809 NHLTVSGEL

-840 SGRLYGDAV
+840 SGRLYGDAI

-911 GMFNNHSAT
+911 GVFNNHSAT

-1457 HSESGNWGKGNDRS
+1457 HSESGSWEKGNDRS
-1471 LTQRSDLG
+1471 LTQRSDIG

-1586 NLVAGRNLNITTAE
+1586 NLVAGRNLTITTAE

-1709 GMVGSAINTAV
+1709 GMVGSALNTAV

-1760 SPESMIGVN
+1760 SPESMIGIN

-1867 ASANAGK
+1867 ASANAAK

-1888 LSAGERVTIVSGRD
+1888 FSAGERVTIVSGRD

-2153 AKLVAGGNG
+2153 AKLVAGGNA

-2280 PDVKTEELSD
+2280 PGVKTEELSD

-2329 ENNFL
+2329 ENNL
-2334 GPESR
+2334 MGGNEWSQGERAR
-2339 EKLDKAVENQQ
+2339 EHGADV
-2350 NGKDL
+2350 
-2355 LAASKEIVRQNNI
+2355 
-2368 DRHSD
+2368 
-2373 ELLGKFQTDPQS
+2373 
-2385 MTESECQ
+2385 
-2392 QLAAY
+2392 
-2397 LNVYGYEL
+2397 
-2405 QNSYGLSPE
+2405 LSCADNP
-2414 KAQQLVNS
+2414 
-2422 LLSGEPALKPSPG
+2422 SGEACQRGIAENKAYAGALASAG
-2435 YPGGGGDTSSYY
+2435 LIY
-2447 EALGYLKM
+2447 
-2455 YSVQSSQAAMGTDA
+2455 
-2469 LLALPGGVG
+2469 LPGGMQITGAIGG
-2478 TAARATLAAGGA
+2478 TANAGIQYLINGEVNPTDVLIATYVGAFTRNTGLKGTMSWNAAGGA
-2490 YQTGTGIGQLIDGQY
+2490 T
-2505 GEGAL
+2505 
-2510 NVGLGSAA
+2510 
-2518 IFGSV
+2518 
-2523 AGQSVIKKTDTGIFS
+2523 
-2538 PESII
+2538 
-2543 SLQESSRSTGK
+2543 SSY
-2554 NIFPVDMF
+2554 
-2562 KISPENLKYVD
+2562 LKGD
-2573 ILSPEARQHI
+2573 
-2583 LYGESLTTGGHMYPG
+2583 
-2598 NPGETIFPPTWSAN
+2598 NPF
-2612 KIVHAVGD
+2612 
-2620 IATSPDTM
+2620 
-2628 WYAQTGTG
+2628 TG
-2636 GLYTKA
+2636 GLINGLASGMGYGA
-2642 GRPSRWVAWETR
+2642 GKLVELPFDKVLNPMKPWKDWIWTDVGMGISKPLPINPVPGIAGNAAGSAVTEILN
-2654 DNVRVRVVYEPAN
+2654 DQA
-2667 GKVITAFPDAGLVP
+2667 GKTG
-2681 PTLKP
+2681 
-2686 VK
+2686 VKLQKGNQK

>member
-1 MNKRFYRIVFN
+1 
-12 KARGMLMV
+12 
-20 VAETTRSHRA
+20 
-30 GVSPQS
+30 
-36 GADARTGSTLTS
+36 
-48 SLAPLAFSFLLAFS
+48 
-62 CLTPAQAAIV
+62 
-72 ADNHA
+72 
-77 PGGQQPQIANSAN
+77 
-90 GTPQVNIQ
+90 
-98 TPSGAGVSRN
+98 
-108 VYSQFDVDGRG
+108 
-119 VVLNNSHANTSTQ
+119 
-132 LAGMVAGNPNLA
+132 
-144 KGEARVILNE
+144 
-154 VNTRDPSRLNG
+154 
-165 YIEVAGQKA
+165 
-174 QVVIA
+174 
-179 NPAGISCDGC
+179 
-189 GFINANRATLTTGQ
+189 
-203 VQYGNGQI
+203 
-211 SGYDVNR
+211 
-218 GEIIVQGGG
+218 
-227 LDASSVDSTD
+227 
-237 LLARAVKINTGVWAQ
+237 
-252 ELKVTAG
+252 
-259 RNQIDAA
+259 
-266 HSRTTA
+266 
-272 KSADGSAPPAVAI
+272 
-285 DVSALGG
+285 
-292 MYAHKIRLVGT
+292 
-303 ERGVGVHNAG
+303 
-313 NIGAA
+313 
-318 AGDVAIS
+318 
-325 ADGSLSNS
+325 
-333 GVIQSAQNLQLSV
+333 
-346 KGDLHNQG
+346 
-354 QLYAGKDS
+354 
-362 VMTAS
+362 
-367 ATLTNDGMIAAQ
+367 
-379 GDTRIAANAL
+379 
-389 RSAQYS
+389 
-395 TLAAGLNSDG
+395 
-405 STASS
+405 
-410 GALTLNSQSS
+410 
-420 LALNGRNMAAGTLTA
+420 
-435 QGRTVDLD
+435 
-443 NSRTSGARIVV
+443 
-454 SAASGD
+454 
-460 ITTRD
+460 
-465 AVVAASE
+465 
-472 KLQLAASGK
+472 
-481 LNNHGGLLTASQL
+481 
-494 ELKAMALDN
+494 
-503 QQGVIQ
+503 
-509 QTGEDDLRLDFR
+509 
-521 AGLDNRGGEIASNS
+521 
-535 HALTLSTSQLLNQNG
+535 
-550 TLLHTGS
+550 
-557 GGMSI
+557 
-562 TSEGALDNGEG
+562 
-573 TIAANGNIKLDAD
+573 
-586 NLTNHGGK
+586 
-594 ISAAQGD
+594 
-601 IQLTAR
+601 
-607 HGVDNSQ
+607 
-614 GKIIASGDIQLQAE
+614 
-628 NLTNRHGQVGTAQR
+628 
-642 GRVNLTTSG
+642 
-651 LLDNQQGTITAF
+651 
-663 DALGI
+663 
-668 QSATVDNRQGE
+668 
-679 LQSGGN
+679 
-685 LNITIHN
+685 
-692 RGLDNR
+692 
-698 QGQIVSA
+698 
-705 AALEI
+705 
-710 AGVNLALA
+710 
-718 NTGGTLLAASKLSLD
+718 
-733 ADSLSGDGEVLSQG
+733 
-747 DMSLT
+747 
-752 LRQAFH
+752 
-758 NAGRIIANGN
+758 
-768 LQWNLSGL
+768 
-776 GLINQGVISAGRA
+776 
-789 LNLYAAKLDNRQEG
+789 
-803 EISAGE
+803 
-809 NHLTVNGEL
+809 
-818 VNRGLIDGGLTHI
+818 
-831 VATTLTNIG
+831 
-840 SGRLYGDAV
+840 
-849 ALQAAT
+849 
-855 LTNAAENG
+855 
-863 VAATIAARASLA
+863 
-875 MGVGTLNNQDHALIY
+875 
-890 SDGTLAIG
+890 
-898 GQLAED
+898 
-904 GSLSGRA
+904 
-911 GMFNNHSAT
+911 
-920 LESAGDMALDIQQI
+920 
-934 NNYNDHLVTKDV
+934 
-946 MVEQSWRHEA
+946 
-956 ALKGSVQRF
+956 
-965 DWSLVDTSYKNK
+965 
-977 YGVHD
+977 
-982 AIMPDGSRGDEFY
+982 
-995 EYQYQRTVVETQVVE
+995 
-1010 SDPGKILSGG
+1010 
-1020 QLIINS
+1020 
-1026 DKLNNYDSQ
+1026 
-1035 IIAGGALGGVIGELN
+1035 
-1050 NVATTGKRVTTD
+1050 
-1062 VGTQTRWY
+1062 
-1070 EKKTSRPFGGTKTS
+1070 
-1084 QGKKSSEY
+1084 
-1092 EPTPTVQTIDL
+1092 
-1103 QTMKWQGN
+1103 
-1111 TQIDGHS
+1111 
-1118 GVINPRDRADETG
+1118 
-1131 EIPAGRLV
+1131 
-1139 EVTPVNA
+1139 
-1146 DGTVIR
+1146 
-1152 VVTPD
+1152 
-1157 TRLPVSSL
+1157 
-1165 YQIDPQAKAGYLVET
+1165 
-1180 DPRFTNGKAW
+1180 
-1190 LASDYMQN
+1190 
-1198 QLGVDQAMK
+1198 
-1207 RLGDGYYEQR
+1207 
-1217 LVREQI
+1217 
-1223 VKLSGGRYLQGY
+1223 
-1235 SNDEEQYRALMDA
+1235 
-1248 GVAFAKQYNLT
+1248 
-1259 VGVAL
+1259 
-1264 TPAQMALLTSDMV
+1264 
-1277 WLVAREVTLTDGSV
+1277 
-1291 QQVLVPQ
+1291 
-1298 VYARVKA
+1298 
-1305 GDLDGS
+1305 
-1311 GALLGGENVAFSVSR
+1311 
-1326 DVTNSGHIQSRGV
+1326 
-1339 TQLTAENIHNS
+1339 
-1350 GYIGGNQLTLNA
+1350 
-1362 RTDINNIGGTLQG
+1362 
-1375 GDSLIAQAGRD
+1375 
-1386 INSAS
+1386 
-1391 TLGGGPGNISLDRPA
+1391 
-1406 GIYVQNENG
+1406 
-1415 QLGLQALHNINLTAS
+1415 

-1471 LTQRSDLG
+1471 LTQRSDIG

-1586 NLVAGRNLNITTAE
+1586 NLVAGRNLTITTAE
-1600 ESRQENHLRK
+1600 ERRQENHLRK

-1760 SPESMIGVN
+1760 SPESMIGIN

-1867 ASANAGK
+1867 ASANAAK

-2140 AAQSDP
+2140 AAQSDL

-2153 AKLVAGGNG
+2153 AKLVAGGNA

-2329 ENNFL
+2329 ENNYLHVDEALAFDKEMQSCRAT
-2334 GPESR
+2334 GGDCSSVIAKYQKISDERSA
-2339 EKLDKAVENQQ
+2339 ELDTKCAADPVMCQGWDKELAHGGIQAVERPEWM
-2350 NGKDL
+2350 GDIFGL
-2355 LAASKEIVRQNNI
+2355 DVMR
-2368 DRHSD
+2368 SD
-2373 ELLGKFQTDPQS
+2373 EAKAYVQYWNSVDLAKIDTNSADWAKFAVFISNPENQ
-2385 MTESECQ
+2385 
-2392 QLAAY
+2392 AA
-2397 LNVYGYEL
+2397 
-2405 QNSYGLSPE
+2405 
-2414 KAQQLVNS
+2414 LVS
-2422 LLSGEPALKPSPG
+2422 AGLLSK
-2435 YPGGGGDTSSYY
+2435 DII
-2447 EALGYLKM
+2447 K
-2455 YSVQSSQAAMGTDA
+2455 
-2469 LLALPGGVG
+2469 LA
-2478 TAARATLAAGGA
+2478 TATASNIR
-2490 YQTGTGIGQLIDGQY
+2490 Q
-2505 GEGAL
+2505 
-2510 NVGLGSAA
+2510 
-2518 IFGSV
+2518 GSV
-2523 AGQSVIKKTDTGIFS
+2523 LASIKSMQIGLRNPQQVDQIKKDMLSGDYRFTA
-2538 PESII
+2538 PEGRIA
-2543 SLQESSRSTGK
+2543 G
-2554 NIFPVDMF
+2554 
-2562 KISPENLKYVD
+2562 YVD
-2573 ILSPEARQHI
+2573 SKGTYYISEGNHRMVAAQEI
-2583 LYGESLTTGGHMYPG
+2583 YKKTGDASYIDNLLKNGVW
-2598 NPGETIFPPTWSAN
+2598 T
-2612 KIVHAVGD
+2612 
-2620 IATSPDTM
+2620 
-2628 WYAQTGTG
+2628 QT
-2636 GLYTKA
+2636 KNAPA
-2642 GRPSRWVAWETR
+2642 GAKSMPKR
-2654 DNVRVRVVYEPAN
+2654 
-2667 GKVITAFPDAGLVP
+2667 
-2681 PTLKP
+2681 
-2686 VK
+2686 

>member
-62 CLTPAQAAIV
+62 CLTSAQAAIV

-1471 LTQRSDLG
+1471 LTQRSDIG

-1493 DMNARAASVTAT
+1493 DINARAASVTAT

-1586 NLVAGRNLNITTAE
+1586 NLVAGRNLTITTAE
-1600 ESRQENHLRK
+1600 ERRQENHLRK

-2088 GLSRDAAHANQTLS
+2088 GLSRDTAHANQTLS

-2153 AKLVAGGNG
+2153 AKLVAGGNA

-2280 PDVKTEELSD
+2280 PGVKTEELSD

-2329 ENNFL
+2329 ENNALSPIDFGKGMADMGLSQQSLGVHMLQNGATPEELTAALIKNSQGQIPDGQNAAKGLMIAWAEFFGVPVSALAADGEMTPQRAAEILASGVPTSEAKLVQYVAAKAFL
-2334 GPESR
+2334 VVAKNTSYPSGISFKIDQLEHMGSVV
-2339 EKLDKAVENQQ
+2339 KYNQQ
-2350 NGKDL
+2350 K
-2355 LAASKEIVRQNNI
+2355 
-2368 DRHSD
+2368 
-2373 ELLGKFQTDPQS
+2373 
-2385 MTESECQ
+2385 
-2392 QLAAY
+2392 
-2397 LNVYGYEL
+2397 
-2405 QNSYGLSPE
+2405 
-2414 KAQQLVNS
+2414 
-2422 LLSGEPALKPSPG
+2422 
-2435 YPGGGGDTSSYY
+2435 
-2447 EALGYLKM
+2447 
-2455 YSVQSSQAAMGTDA
+2455 
-2469 LLALPGGVG
+2469 
-2478 TAARATLAAGGA
+2478 
-2490 YQTGTGIGQLIDGQY
+2490 GI
-2505 GEGAL
+2505 
-2510 NVGLGSAA
+2510 
-2518 IFGSV
+2518 
-2523 AGQSVIKKTDTGIFS
+2523 
-2538 PESII
+2538 
-2543 SLQESSRSTGK
+2543 
-2554 NIFPVDMF
+2554 
-2562 KISPENLKYVD
+2562 
-2573 ILSPEARQHI
+2573 
-2583 LYGESLTTGGHMYPG
+2583 TGGHNADAFYSTVSEK
-2598 NPGETIFPPTWSAN
+2598 NVKIVGETQSSVKGITEVQYKIPAYDRAGNITGYKDKIFTKTIYDP
-2612 KIVHAVGD
+2612 KIFTDQKMLELGQQAASSGYKAA
-2620 IATSPDTM
+2620 IASGQREYTATAGGIKFQVYLDKK
-2628 WYAQTGTG
+2628 TGMVENFHPV
-2636 GLYTKA
+2636 TK
-2642 GRPSRWVAWETR
+2642 
-2654 DNVRVRVVYEPAN
+2654 
-2667 GKVITAFPDAGLVP
+2667 
-2681 PTLKP
+2681 
-2686 VK
+2686 

>member
-1 MNKRFYRIVFN
+1 
-12 KARGMLMV
+12 MLMV

-48 SLAPLAFSFLLAFS
+48 TLVPLAFSFLLAFS

-237 LLARAVKINTGVWAQ
+237 LLARAVKINAGVWAQ

-272 KSADGSAPPAVAI
+272 KSADGSALPAVAI

-325 ADGSLSNS
+325 ADGALSNS

-346 KGDLHNQG
+346 KGDLHSQG

-362 VMTAS
+362 VVTAS

-389 RSAQYS
+389 RSAQNS

-454 SAASGD
+454 SAATGD
-460 ITTRD
+460 ITTQD

-481 LNNHGGLLTASQL
+481 LNNHSGLLTASQL

-521 AGLDNRGGEIASNS
+521 TGLDNRGGEIASNS

-809 NHLTVNGEL
+809 NHLTVSGEL

-911 GMFNNHSAT
+911 GVFNNHSAT

-1084 QGKKSSEY
+1084 QGKKSSKY

-1157 TRLPVSSL
+1157 TQLPVSSL

-1326 DVTNSGHIQSRGV
+1326 DVTNSGHIHSRGV

-1457 HSESGNWGKGNDRS
+1457 HSESGSWGKGNDRS
-1471 LTQRSDLG
+1471 LTQRSDIG

-1493 DMNARAASVTAT
+1493 DINARAASVTAT

-1586 NLVAGRNLNITTAE
+1586 NLVAGRNLTITTAE

-1916 MDVGRNLTLSS
+1916 MDVGRNLTLTS

-2088 GLSRDAAHANQTLS
+2088 GLSRDAAHANQMLS

-2329 ENNFL
+2329 ENN
-2334 GPESR
+2334 
-2339 EKLDKAVENQQ
+2339 
-2350 NGKDL
+2350 
-2355 LAASKEIVRQNNI
+2355 
-2368 DRHSD
+2368 
-2373 ELLGKFQTDPQS
+2373 LLGGSEWLQT
-2385 MTESECQ
+2385 
-2392 QLAAY
+2392 
-2397 LNVYGYEL
+2397 
-2405 QNSYGLSPE
+2405 E
-2414 KAQQLVNS
+2414 KAREHGADV
-2422 LLSGEPALKPSPG
+2422 LSCNDA
-2435 YPGGGGDTSSYY
+2435 PGG
-2447 EALGYLKM
+2447 EACKRGEAVNKAY
-2455 YSVQSSQAAMGTDA
+2455 AGA
-2469 LLALPGGVG
+2469 LASAGLIYLPGGMQATAGIGGAANAGIQYALTGEIKPTDVLIASYTGAATANTGLLG
-2478 TAARATLAAGGA
+2478 TIGWNAAGGA
-2490 YQTGTGIGQLIDGQY
+2490 TSNYLKGDDPLNGAGWGAAGSALGYGMGKYLIEMPLNKVLNPTWKNYEWVDMGMGISKPLQFDARPSTW
-2505 GEGAL
+2505 GAIS
-2510 NVGLGSAA
+2510 GSAA
-2518 IFGSV
+2518 S
-2523 AGQSVIKKTDTGIFS
+2523 
-2538 PESII
+2538 E
-2543 SLQESSRSTGK
+2543 
-2554 NIFPVDMF
+2554 
-2562 KISPENLKYVD
+2562 
-2573 ILSPEARQHI
+2573 
-2583 LYGESLTTGGHMYPG
+2583 
-2598 NPGETIFPPTWSAN
+2598 
-2612 KIVHAVGD
+2612 
-2620 IATSPDTM
+2620 ATS
-2628 WYAQTGTG
+2628 QG
-2636 GLYTKA
+2636 GPKVEDAITK
-2642 GRPSRWVAWETR
+2642 
-2654 DNVRVRVVYEPAN
+2654 
-2667 GKVITAFPDAGLVP
+2667 KGLI
-2681 PTLKP
+2681 K
-2686 VK
+2686 

>member
-1 MNKRFYRIVFN
+1 
-12 KARGMLMV
+12 MLMV

-36 GADARTGSTLTS
+36 GADARTGSTLIS

-62 CLTPAQAAIV
+62 CLTPAKAAIV

-237 LLARAVKINTGVWAQ
+237 LLARAVKINAGVWAQ

-272 KSADGSAPPAVAI
+272 KSADGSALPAVAI

-325 ADGSLSNS
+325 ADGALSNS

-362 VMTAS
+362 VVTAS

-379 GDTRIAANAL
+379 GDTQIAANAL
-389 RSAQYS
+389 RSAQNS

-481 LNNHGGLLTASQL
+481 LNNHSGLLTASQL

-614 GKIIASGDIQLQAE
+614 GNIIASGDIQLQAE
-628 NLTNRHGQVGTAQR
+628 NLTNRHGQIGTAQR
-642 GRVNLTTSG
+642 GSVNLTTSG

-789 LNLYAAKLDNRQEG
+789 LNLSAAKLDNRQEG

-809 NHLTVNGEL
+809 NHLTVSGEL

-911 GMFNNHSAT
+911 GVFNNHSAT

-1157 TRLPVSSL
+1157 TQLPVSSL

-1311 GALLGGENVAFSVSR
+1311 GALLCGENVAFSVSR

-1386 INSAS
+1386 INSAG
-1391 TLGGGPGNISLDRPA
+1391 TLGGGPGNISIDRPA
-1406 GIYVQNENG
+1406 GIYVQKENG

-1471 LTQRSDLG
+1471 LTQRSDIG

-1579 VAGTQDV
+1579 VAGT
-1586 NLVAGRNLNITTAE
+1586 
-1600 ESRQENHLRK
+1600 
-1610 EKHSGFSGT
+1610 
-1619 GGVGFSVGSSSLK
+1619 
-1632 ATDVTTALSSAAST
+1632 
-1646 VGSSQGNLSLSA
+1646 
-1658 GNVLT
+1658 
-1663 VQGSDLVAGNNM
+1663 
-1675 ALTGKTVNIL
+1675 
-1685 AAENQSTQTH
+1685 
-1695 TVEQKTSGLTLALS
+1695 
-1709 GMVGSAINTAV
+1709 
-1720 SSANQA
+1720 
-1726 STESNGRL
+1726 
-1734 AALSGL
+1734 
-1740 QSALSGVQAYQASQM
+1740 
-1755 QTADS
+1755 
-1760 SPESMIGVN
+1760 
-1769 LSWGSQSSK
+1769 
-1778 STQRQTQNTS
+1778 
-1788 RGSSLMAG
+1788 
-1796 NNLSIIAT
+1796 
-1804 ETDINVEG
+1804 
-1812 SQLQAG
+1812 
-1818 GSALL
+1818 
-1823 NAARDVN
+1823 
-1830 LFSAENASTLSGKNE
+1830 
-1845 SHGSSFGVG
+1845 
-1854 INFGQGANGLTVS
+1854 
-1867 ASANAGK
+1867 
-1874 GHEKG
+1874 
-1879 NSLTHNETT
+1879 
-1888 LSAGERVTIVSGRD
+1888 
-1902 TTLTGAQVSGHQVT
+1902 
-1916 MDVGRNLTLSS
+1916 
-1927 EQDSDNYDSK
+1927 
-1937 QRSGSVGASG
+1937 
-1947 SMGGGSGSLNLS
+1947 
-1959 QSKMHSTWASV
+1959 
-1970 EAQTGIF
+1970 
-1977 AGEGGFDVKVGGH
+1977 
-1990 TQLNGSVLASTA
+1990 
-2002 AAELNRL
+2002 
-2009 DTGTLGF
+2009 
-2016 RDIKNYAEYSVEQQS
+2016 
-2031 AGVSTSGSVAG
+2031 
-2042 QFLGNAASGLLMG
+2042 
-2055 ANGSG
+2055 
-2060 SDSSLT
+2060 
-2066 RAAVSEGSI
+2066 
-2075 VIRDGANQQQDVT
+2075 
-2088 GLSRDAAHANQTLS
+2088 
-2102 PIFDKEK
+2102 
-2109 EQNRLATAQKIG
+2109 
-2121 EIGRQVSDVLVT
+2121 
-2133 QGKLNAQ
+2133 
-2140 AAQSDP
+2140 
-2146 AARAAAR
+2146 
-2153 AKLVAGGNG
+2153 
-2162 SPSEEQISAQV
+2162 
-2173 SRTATADY
+2173 
-2181 DTGGKYQKVAQA
+2181 
-2193 VTAAMQGLA
+2193 
-2202 GGNLAQAASG
+2202 
-2212 AVSPY
+2212 
-2217 VAEIIHS
+2217 
-2224 QTTDSATGKVNVEA
+2224 
-2238 NAMAHAVWGAIAAAS
+2238 
-2253 GNNSALAGAAGAVS
+2253 
-2267 GELLGRW
+2267 
-2274 IAAEYY
+2274 
-2280 PDVKTEELSD
+2280 
-2290 EQKSTISALSTLA
+2290 
-2303 AGLMGGLSGGSS
+2303 
-2315 ADAVAGAQA
+2315 
-2324 GKNAV
+2324 
-2329 ENNFL
+2329 
-2334 GPESR
+2334 
-2339 EKLDKAVENQQ
+2339 
-2350 NGKDL
+2350 
-2355 LAASKEIVRQNNI
+2355 
-2368 DRHSD
+2368 
-2373 ELLGKFQTDPQS
+2373 
-2385 MTESECQ
+2385 
-2392 QLAAY
+2392 
-2397 LNVYGYEL
+2397 
-2405 QNSYGLSPE
+2405 
-2414 KAQQLVNS
+2414 
-2422 LLSGEPALKPSPG
+2422 
-2435 YPGGGGDTSSYY
+2435 
-2447 EALGYLKM
+2447 
-2455 YSVQSSQAAMGTDA
+2455 
-2469 LLALPGGVG
+2469 
-2478 TAARATLAAGGA
+2478 
-2490 YQTGTGIGQLIDGQY
+2490 
-2505 GEGAL
+2505 
-2510 NVGLGSAA
+2510 
-2518 IFGSV
+2518 
-2523 AGQSVIKKTDTGIFS
+2523 
-2538 PESII
+2538 
-2543 SLQESSRSTGK
+2543 
-2554 NIFPVDMF
+2554 
-2562 KISPENLKYVD
+2562 
-2573 ILSPEARQHI
+2573 
-2583 LYGESLTTGGHMYPG
+2583 
-2598 NPGETIFPPTWSAN
+2598 
-2612 KIVHAVGD
+2612 
-2620 IATSPDTM
+2620 
-2628 WYAQTGTG
+2628 
-2636 GLYTKA
+2636 
-2642 GRPSRWVAWETR
+2642 
-2654 DNVRVRVVYEPAN
+2654 
-2667 GKVITAFPDAGLVP
+2667 
-2681 PTLKP
+2681 
-2686 VK
+2686 

>member
-48 SLAPLAFSFLLAFS
+48 TLVPLAFSFLLAFS

-237 LLARAVKINTGVWAQ
+237 LLARAVKINAGVWAQ

-259 RNQIDAA
+259 PNQIDAA

-325 ADGSLSNS
+325 ADGALSNS

-346 KGDLHNQG
+346 KGDLHSQG

-362 VMTAS
+362 VVTAS

-389 RSAQYS
+389 RSAQNS

-454 SAASGD
+454 SAATGD
-460 ITTRD
+460 ITTQD

-481 LNNHGGLLTASQL
+481 LNNHSGLLTASQL

-521 AGLDNRGGEIASNS
+521 TGLDNRGGEIASNS

-809 NHLTVNGEL
+809 NHLTVSGEL

-911 GMFNNHSAT
+911 GVFNNHSAT

-1157 TRLPVSSL
+1157 TQLPVSSL

-1326 DVTNSGHIQSRGV
+1326 DVTNSGHIHSCGV

-1415 QLGLQALHNINLTAS
+1415 QLGLQALHHINLTAS

-1471 LTQRSDLG
+1471 LTQRSDIG

-1586 NLVAGRNLNITTAE
+1586 NLVAGRNLTITTAE

-1916 MDVGRNLTLSS
+1916 MDVGRNLTLTS

-2088 GLSRDAAHANQTLS
+2088 GLSRDTAHANQTLS

-2153 AKLVAGGNG
+2153 AKLVAGGNA

-2315 ADAVAGAQA
+2315 TDAVAGAQA

-2329 ENNFL
+2329 ENNALSPIDFGKGMADMGLSQQSLGVHMLQNGATPEELTAALIKNSQGQIPDGQNAAKGLMIAWAEFFGVPVSALAADGEMTPQRAAEILASGVPTSEAKLVQYVAAKAFL
-2334 GPESR
+2334 VVAKNTSYPSGISFKIDQLEHMGSVV
-2339 EKLDKAVENQQ
+2339 KYNQQ
-2350 NGKDL
+2350 K
-2355 LAASKEIVRQNNI
+2355 
-2368 DRHSD
+2368 
-2373 ELLGKFQTDPQS
+2373 
-2385 MTESECQ
+2385 
-2392 QLAAY
+2392 
-2397 LNVYGYEL
+2397 
-2405 QNSYGLSPE
+2405 
-2414 KAQQLVNS
+2414 
-2422 LLSGEPALKPSPG
+2422 
-2435 YPGGGGDTSSYY
+2435 
-2447 EALGYLKM
+2447 
-2455 YSVQSSQAAMGTDA
+2455 
-2469 LLALPGGVG
+2469 
-2478 TAARATLAAGGA
+2478 
-2490 YQTGTGIGQLIDGQY
+2490 GI
-2505 GEGAL
+2505 
-2510 NVGLGSAA
+2510 
-2518 IFGSV
+2518 
-2523 AGQSVIKKTDTGIFS
+2523 
-2538 PESII
+2538 
-2543 SLQESSRSTGK
+2543 
-2554 NIFPVDMF
+2554 
-2562 KISPENLKYVD
+2562 
-2573 ILSPEARQHI
+2573 
-2583 LYGESLTTGGHMYPG
+2583 TGGHNADAFYSTVSEK
-2598 NPGETIFPPTWSAN
+2598 NVKIVGETRSSVKGITEVQYKIPAYDRAGNITGYKDKIFTKTIYDP
-2612 KIVHAVGD
+2612 KIFTDQKMLELGQQAASSGYKAA
-2620 IATSPDTM
+2620 IASGQREYTATAGGIKFQVYLDKK
-2628 WYAQTGTG
+2628 TGMVENFHPV
-2636 GLYTKA
+2636 TK
-2642 GRPSRWVAWETR
+2642 
-2654 DNVRVRVVYEPAN
+2654 
-2667 GKVITAFPDAGLVP
+2667 
-2681 PTLKP
+2681 
-2686 VK
+2686 

>member
-1157 TRLPVSSL
+1157 TQLPVSSL

-1326 DVTNSGHIQSRGV
+1326 DVTNSGHIHSCGV

-1471 LTQRSDLG
+1471 LTQRSDIG

-1493 DMNARAASVTAT
+1493 DINARAASVTAT

-1586 NLVAGRNLNITTAE
+1586 NLVAGRNLTITTAE
-1600 ESRQENHLRK
+1600 ERRQENHLRK

-2088 GLSRDAAHANQTLS
+2088 GLSRDTAHANQTLS

-2153 AKLVAGGNG
+2153 AKLVAGGNA

-2280 PDVKTEELSD
+2280 PGVKTEELSD

-2329 ENNFL
+2329 ENNALSPIDFGKGMADMGLSQQSLGVHMLQNGATPEELTAALIKNSQGQIPDGQNAAKGLMIAWAEFFGVPVSALAADGEMTPQRAAEILASGVPTSEAKLVQYVAAKAFL
-2334 GPESR
+2334 VVAKNTSYPSGISFKIDQLEHMGSVV
-2339 EKLDKAVENQQ
+2339 KYNQQ
-2350 NGKDL
+2350 K
-2355 LAASKEIVRQNNI
+2355 
-2368 DRHSD
+2368 
-2373 ELLGKFQTDPQS
+2373 
-2385 MTESECQ
+2385 
-2392 QLAAY
+2392 
-2397 LNVYGYEL
+2397 
-2405 QNSYGLSPE
+2405 
-2414 KAQQLVNS
+2414 
-2422 LLSGEPALKPSPG
+2422 
-2435 YPGGGGDTSSYY
+2435 
-2447 EALGYLKM
+2447 
-2455 YSVQSSQAAMGTDA
+2455 
-2469 LLALPGGVG
+2469 
-2478 TAARATLAAGGA
+2478 
-2490 YQTGTGIGQLIDGQY
+2490 GI
-2505 GEGAL
+2505 
-2510 NVGLGSAA
+2510 
-2518 IFGSV
+2518 
-2523 AGQSVIKKTDTGIFS
+2523 
-2538 PESII
+2538 
-2543 SLQESSRSTGK
+2543 
-2554 NIFPVDMF
+2554 
-2562 KISPENLKYVD
+2562 
-2573 ILSPEARQHI
+2573 
-2583 LYGESLTTGGHMYPG
+2583 TGGHNADAFYSTVSEK
-2598 NPGETIFPPTWSAN
+2598 NVKIVGETQSSVKGITEVQYKIPAYDRAGNITGYKDKIFTKTIYDP
-2612 KIVHAVGD
+2612 KIFTDQKMLELGQQAASSGYKAA
-2620 IATSPDTM
+2620 IASGQREYTATAGGIKFQVYLDKK
-2628 WYAQTGTG
+2628 TGMVENFHPV
-2636 GLYTKA
+2636 TK
-2642 GRPSRWVAWETR
+2642 
-2654 DNVRVRVVYEPAN
+2654 
-2667 GKVITAFPDAGLVP
+2667 
-2681 PTLKP
+2681 
-2686 VK
+2686 